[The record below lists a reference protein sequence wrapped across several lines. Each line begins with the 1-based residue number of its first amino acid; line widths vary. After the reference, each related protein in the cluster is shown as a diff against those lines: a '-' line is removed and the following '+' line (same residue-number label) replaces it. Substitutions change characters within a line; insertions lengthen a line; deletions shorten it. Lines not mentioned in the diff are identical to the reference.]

1 MKFLHKLL
9 VFTLLFVAVI
19 TQASAK
25 AFTVN
30 GVVYRITGTSVAV
43 NNLATDNNLNGIVHI
58 PEEVQYGSTT
68 YKVTGIDRLGNK
80 DIKEISLPGTI
91 INIADGAFQ
100 YCNNLQTVKLGE
112 GISYVSKQMF
122 NDCTALKYV
131 SLPNSLQ
138 NIGSLAFGGCTS
150 LKSLQLPKALESLGN
165 SAFSG
170 CKSLSNIELPKA
182 LSSLGIY
189 VFAGCESLSNIELPE
204 SLQTIGSNCFN
215 GCYKLSTIKVNPAN
229 TYFATDGKAIF
240 NKDKTVLYT
249 AIPVTSYNVPSTV
262 RELRDQAFSHQESM
276 TSITLPEGLVNIS
289 SSAFRYCS
297 KLEHLVIPSTV
308 DSIGDEAFYGCS
320 ALQQI
325 NIPQGIK
332 SLAYKV
338 LAYTGIKT
346 LDIPSSVNYIGEDA
360 FRNCESLQS
369 IKLPEGL
376 TLINDELFDGCKQLS
391 DIQIPS
397 TVTTIKKAA
406 FNDCKA
412 LKTITLPASLST
424 LEIPSNNDIS
434 IFSGCSALK
443 SILVEA
449 GNKYFESDGTALYNK
464 AKDTLICFPGGV
476 TSFVVPQSVKT
487 IGVKAFC
494 NCDSLQNIMFE
505 YGVSD
510 LVIGEYAFKYC
521 KNINKLVITSGIKE
535 AKYEAFYGAHI
546 KKLVITTTRSKSFY
560 EYYLLK
566 DNSIETICAPASDF
580 SIIRKLTSSTLI
592 PLNAI
597 YVPSDITIGSRS
609 IVFKLIKNE
618 DISGVDY
625 LPANTYPCVKI
636 GNTEIEADENGRY
649 VHAGLAP
656 EQAFTF
662 TISAKNSLGHML
674 GSTYSF
680 TKRTANYFKS
690 FTLNSGQTYVA
701 SSNIRLNI
709 DPEMEQP
716 DVCRFVYGSSYTKS
730 CDLKYNDEE
739 QSIKFTGFWP
749 STTVTL
755 KYQELKGGRITYS
768 KEYDIMTKSM
778 GLSTEYGK
786 ITPTSYTMT
795 GSRDMTHHDAEIV
808 DEGWTL
814 DRKTITQH
822 GKTLHVTGCE
832 PESYIQAEYAVMVKN
847 GSDTKLYCSSSKAMQ
862 LPALTLETVAE
873 AKATSNTVALICA
886 TTNIED
892 EEANTGFEWRRYDA
906 PDLVPSSKA
915 NCPVVDGVMTG
926 ALRNLSASTY
936 YKFRP
941 FYKAESGKTWYGEW
955 SAFGTAD
962 AYVYFDPTVRTYA
975 VVCHDENSAT
985 VSGFIIAGS
994 DDIKEQ
1000 GFEYW
1005 KRDDAYATAKHTT
1018 ATTDENTHQTV
1029 VATGQ
1034 RMSAV
1039 LQNLEPNTTYIV
1051 RAYVTTEHGTTYG
1064 EEQIFSTPYSTAI
1077 GEVELDEAYSDHLA
1091 AKVTKVGDNELQ
1103 LAICGTTRPVA
1114 IRLTALSGMQMAA
1127 TTLGSNLESPR
1138 HACLHTNRLQPGM
1151 YLLHV
1156 TDGQD
1161 AQTIR
1166 IAIK

>member
-9 VFTLLFVAVI
+9 VFALLFVGVI
-19 TQASAK
+19 TQASAE

-30 GVVYRITGTSVAV
+30 GVVYRITDTGVAV
-43 NNLATDNNLNGIVHI
+43 NNLATDNNLNGIVYV

-68 YKVTGIDRLGNK
+68 YKVTGIDYLGNK

-91 INIADGAFQ
+91 KKIADQTFMN
-100 YCNNLQTVKLGE
+100 CNNLQTVKLGE
-112 GISYVSKQMF
+112 GISYVSEEMF
-122 NDCTALKYV
+122 YNCTALQNI

-138 NIGSLAFGGCTS
+138 YISTTAFRGCTS
-150 LKSLQLPKALESLGN
+150 LKSIQLPESLD
-165 SAFSG
+165 
-170 CKSLSNIELPKA
+170 
-182 LSSLGIY
+182 SLGDY
-189 VFAGCESLSNIELPE
+189 VFLDCESLSNIVLPK
-204 SLQTIGSNCFN
+204 SLHAIGHSCFS
-215 GCYKLSTIKVNPAN
+215 GCNELSTIKVSPAN
-229 TYFATDGKAIF
+229 PYFSTDGKAIF

-249 AIPVTSYNVPSTV
+249 TIPLTSYNIPSTV
-262 RELRDQAFSHQESM
+262 RELESYAFSAQTDM
-276 TSITLPEGLVNIS
+276 TSITMPEGLTSIGR
-289 SSAFRYCS
+289 SAFSSCY
-297 KLEHLVIPSTV
+297 KLEQLVIPSTV
-308 DSIGDEAFYGCS
+308 RSIDAGAFHGCS
-320 ALQQI
+320 ALNKI

-332 SLAYKV
+332 SLADGV
-338 LAYTGIKT
+338 LSNSGIKT
-346 LDIPSSVNYIGEDA
+346 LDIPSSVNYIGERA
-360 FRNCESLQS
+360 FSKCKSLLS
-369 IKLPEGL
+369 INLPDGL
-376 TLINDELFDGCKQLS
+376 TLLNYGLFEECEQLS

-397 TVTTIKKAA
+397 TVTTIKEDA
-406 FNDCKA
+406 FNGCKA

-424 LEIPSNNDIS
+424 LENEPYSGS
-434 IFSGCSALK
+434 GIFSGCSALK

-464 AKDTLICFPGGV
+464 TKDTLICFPRGV
-476 TSFVVPQSVKT
+476 TDVVVPQSVKT
-487 IGVKAFC
+487 IGRKAFFG
-494 NCDSLQNIMFE
+494 CDSLQNIMFDD
-505 YGVSD
+505 GVSD
-510 LVIGEYAFKYC
+510 LVIEERAFEKC
-521 KNINKLVITSGIKE
+521 KNINKFVITSAIKE
-535 AKYEAFYGAHI
+535 VKYDAFKDAHI
-546 KKLVITTTRSKSFY
+546 NQLIITTTRPESFY
-560 EYYLLK
+560 RTYFL
-566 DNSIETICAPASDF
+566 SGCTIETIYAPASDL
-580 SIIRKLTSSTLI
+580 STIKNYKSSSLI
-592 PLNAI
+592 PLDAI
-597 YVPSDITIGSRS
+597 YVASDITIGSRS
-609 IVFKLIKNE
+609 IAFKLVKNE
-618 DISGVDY
+618 TPSGLDE

-636 GNTEIEADENGRY
+636 GDTEIEADENGRY
-649 VHAGLAP
+649 VHAGLVP
-656 EQAFTF
+656 ERTFTY
-662 TISAKNSLGHML
+662 TISAKDSHGNKV
-674 GSTYSF
+674 GSAYSF
-680 TKRTANYFKS
+680 TKKTASLFKS
-690 FTLNSGQTYVA
+690 FTLYSGQTYVA
-701 SSNIRLNI
+701 SSNIRLNV

-716 DVCRFVYGSSYTKS
+716 DECRFVYGPSYTKS
-730 CDLKYNDEE
+730 CDLKYSDEV
-739 QSIKFTGFWP
+739 QSIKLTGFWP

-755 KYQELKGGRITYS
+755 KYQELKGGRVTYS
-768 KEYDIMTKSM
+768 KEYYIMTEGM
-778 GLSTEYGK
+778 GLSAEFGK

-795 GSRDMTHHDAEIV
+795 GSRNKTSHDAEVV

-814 DRKTITQH
+814 DRETITRH
-822 GKTLHVTGCE
+822 GSTLHVTGCE
-832 PESYIQAEYAVMVKN
+832 PESYVNAGYAVMVKN
-847 GSDTKLYCSSSKAMQ
+847 GSETKLYYYSPSKSMQ
-862 LPALTLETVAE
+862 LPALTLETVTE

-886 TTNIED
+886 TTNIDD

-975 VVCHDENSAT
+975 AVCHDENSAT

-1005 KRDDAYATAKHTT
+1005 KRDDAYATTKHAT
-1018 ATTDENTHQTV
+1018 ATTDDNTHQTV

-1091 AKVTKVGDNELQ
+1091 AKVTKVGNNDLH
-1103 LAICGTTRPVA
+1103 LAICGTARPVA

-1127 TTLGSNLESPR
+1127 TTLESSLESTR
-1138 HACLHTNRLQPGM
+1138 HACLRTNRLQPGM

>member
-9 VFTLLFVAVI
+9 VFALLFVGVI
-19 TQASAK
+19 TQASAE

-30 GVVYRITGTSVAV
+30 GVVYRITDTGVAV
-43 NNLATDNNLNGIVHI
+43 NNLAKDNNLNGIVYV

-68 YKVTGIDRLGNK
+68 YKVTGIDYLGNR

-91 INIADGAFQ
+91 KKIANQTFMN
-100 YCNNLQTVKLGE
+100 CKNLQTVWLGE
-112 GISYVSKQMF
+112 GISYVSNEMF
-122 NDCTALKYV
+122 YNCTALQNV

-138 NIGSLAFGGCTS
+138 YIGNLAFGVCTS
-150 LKSLQLPKALESLGN
+150 LKSLQLPEALESLGDRV
-165 SAFSG
+165 FS
-170 CKSLSNIELPKA
+170 
-182 LSSLGIY
+182 
-189 VFAGCESLSNIELPE
+189 GCESLSNIELPE
-204 SLQTIGSNCFN
+204 SLHAIGPLCFY
-215 GCYKLSTIKVNPAN
+215 GCKELSTIKVNSAN
-229 TYFATDGKAIF
+229 PYLATDGKAIF

-249 AIPVTSYNVPSTV
+249 AIPLTSYNVPSTV
-262 RELRDQAFSHQESM
+262 RELKHHAFSNQKDI
-276 TSITLPEGLVNIS
+276 TSITLPEGLVNIGS
-289 SSAFRYCS
+289 NAFVFCS
-297 KLEHLVIPSTV
+297 KLEQLVIPSTV
-308 DSIGDEAFYGCS
+308 DSIGENAFYSCS

-332 SLAYKV
+332 YLADAV
-338 LAYTGIKT
+338 LSGTGIKT
-346 LDIPSSVNYIGEDA
+346 LDIPSSVNYIGESA
-360 FRNCESLQS
+360 FSNCKSLQL
-369 IKLPEGL
+369 IKLPERL
-376 TLINDELFDGCKQLS
+376 TLLNYNLFNGCEQLS

-397 TVTTIKKAA
+397 NVTTIKNNA

-412 LKTITLPASLST
+412 LKTITLPASLCTFENTSW
-424 LEIPSNNDIS
+424 SGNS

-464 AKDTLICFPGGV
+464 AKDTLICFPAGITGV
-476 TSFVVPQSVKT
+476 VVPQSVKT
-487 IGVKAFC
+487 IGEKAFC
-494 NCDSLQNIMFE
+494 GCDSLQNIMFE
-505 YGVSD
+505 DGVSD
-510 LVIGEYAFKYC
+510 LVIEEYAFENC
-521 KNINKLVITSGIKE
+521 KNINRLVITSGIKE
-535 AKYEAFYGAHI
+535 TKYGAFNDAHI
-546 KKLVITTTRSKSFY
+546 NKLVITTTHPRSFY
-560 EYYLLK
+560 EYYLLR
-566 DNSIETICAPASDF
+566 DNTIETIYAPASDI
-580 SIIRKLTSSTLI
+580 SIIKSLKSSTLI
-592 PLNAI
+592 PLDAI
-597 YVPSDITIGSRS
+597 YVASDITIGSRS
-609 IVFKLIKNE
+609 IVFKLVKNE
-618 DISGVDY
+618 ELSGLDE
-625 LPANTYPCVKI
+625 LPVNTYPCVKI
-636 GNTEIEADENGRY
+636 GNKEIEADENGRY

-656 EQAFTF
+656 DREFTY
-662 TISAKNSLGHML
+662 TISAKDSQGENV
-674 GSTYSF
+674 GSAYSF
-680 TKRTANYFKS
+680 TKETASLFKS

-701 SSNIRLNI
+701 SSNIRLNV

-716 DVCRFVYGSSYTKS
+716 DECRFVYGYSYTKS
-730 CDLKYNDEE
+730 CDLKYSDEV

-755 KYQELKGGRITYS
+755 NYQELKDGKVTYS
-768 KEYDIMTKSM
+768 KEYNIMTKDM
-778 GLSTEYGK
+778 GLSAEFGK

-795 GSRDMTHHDAEIV
+795 GSRNMTYHDAEVV

-814 DRKTITQH
+814 DLETITQH
-822 GKTLHVTGCE
+822 GSTLHVTGCE
-832 PESYIQAEYAVMVKN
+832 PESYVNAGYAVMVKN
-847 GSDTKLYCSSSKAMQ
+847 GSETKLYYYSPSKSMQ

-886 TTNIED
+886 TTNIDD

-915 NCPVVDGVMTG
+915 NSPVVDGVMTG

-975 VVCHDENSAT
+975 AVCHDENSAT

-1005 KRDDAYATAKHTT
+1005 KRDDAYATTKHAT
-1018 ATTDENTHQTV
+1018 ATTDDNTHQTV

-1091 AKVTKVGDNELQ
+1091 AKVTKVGNNDLH
-1103 LAICGTTRPVA
+1103 LAICGTARPVA
-1114 IRLTALSGMQMAA
+1114 IRLTAVSGMQMAA
-1127 TTLGSNLESPR
+1127 TTLGSSLESTR

>member
-9 VFTLLFVAVI
+9 VFALLFVGII
-19 TQASAK
+19 TQALAES
-25 AFTVN
+25 FTVN
-30 GVVYRITGTSVAV
+30 GVVYRITDTGVAV
-43 NNLATDNNLNGIVHI
+43 NNLAKDNNLNGIVYV

-68 YKVTGIDRLGNK
+68 YKVTGIDYFGNK
-80 DIKEISLPGTI
+80 DIREISLPGTI
-91 INIADGAFQ
+91 KNIAEWTFTD
-100 YCNNLQTVKLGE
+100 CKDLQTVKLGE
-112 GISYVSKQMF
+112 GISYVSDEMF
-122 NDCTALKYV
+122 YNCTALKYV

-138 NIGSLAFGGCTS
+138 NIGILAFGACTS
-150 LKSLQLPKALESLGN
+150 LKSLHLPKALESLGN
-165 SAFSG
+165 CAF
-170 CKSLSNIELPKA
+170 L
-182 LSSLGIY
+182 
-189 VFAGCESLSNIELPE
+189 GCESLSNIELPE
-204 SLQTIGSNCFN
+204 SLHAIGPLCFY
-215 GCYKLSTIKVNPAN
+215 GCKELSTIKVNPAN
-229 TYFATDGKAIF
+229 PYFSTDGKAIF

-249 AIPVTSYNVPSTV
+249 TIPLTSYNVPSTV
-262 RELRDQAFSHQESM
+262 RELKHHAFSNQKDM
-276 TSITLPEGLVNIS
+276 TSITLPEGLVNIGS
-289 SSAFRYCS
+289 NAFEFCS

-308 DSIGDEAFYGCS
+308 DSIGISAFYDCS

-332 SLAYKV
+332 YLADAV
-338 LAYTGIKT
+338 LAHTGIMKS
-346 LDIPSSVNYIGEDA
+346 DIPSSVNYIGERA
-360 FRNCESLQS
+360 FYGCKSLQS

-376 TLINDELFDGCKQLS
+376 TLLNYNLFDGCEQLS

-397 TVTTIKKAA
+397 TVTAIKNCA
-406 FNDCKA
+406 FNGCKA

-424 LEIPSNNDIS
+424 FENPSYSDNS

-464 AKDTLICFPGGV
+464 AKDTLICFPAGV
-476 TSFVVPQSVKT
+476 TSYVVPQSVKT
-487 IGVKAFC
+487 IATKAFC
-494 NCDSLQNIMFE
+494 SCDSLQNIMFE
-505 YGVSD
+505 DGVSD
-510 LVIGEYAFKYC
+510 LVIEERAFEEC
-521 KNINKLVITSGIKE
+521 KHINKLVITSGIKE
-535 AKYEAFYGAHI
+535 VKYYAFDGAHI
-546 KKLVITTTRSKSFY
+546 NKLVITTSHPKSFY
-560 EYYLLK
+560 DYYLLRG
-566 DNSIETICAPASDF
+566 NTIETIYAPASDI
-580 SIIRKLTSSTLI
+580 SIIKSLKSSTLI
-592 PLNAI
+592 PLDAI
-597 YVPSDITIGSRS
+597 YVASDITIGSRS
-609 IVFKLIKNE
+609 IVFKLVKNE
-618 DISGVDY
+618 ELSGLDE
-625 LPANTYPCVKI
+625 LPVNTYPCVKI
-636 GNTEIEADENGRY
+636 GNKKIEADENGRY
-649 VHAGLAP
+649 VHAGIAP
-656 EQAFTF
+656 EQAFTY
-662 TISAKNSLGHML
+662 TISAKDSQGNNV
-674 GSTYSF
+674 GSAYSF
-680 TKRTANYFKS
+680 TKETASLFKS

-701 SSNIRLNI
+701 SSNIRLNV

-716 DVCRFVYGSSYTKS
+716 DECRFVYGYSYTKS
-730 CDLKYNDEE
+730 CDLKYSDEV

-755 KYQELKGGRITYS
+755 NYQELKDGKVTYS
-768 KEYDIMTKSM
+768 KEYNIMTKDM
-778 GLSTEYGK
+778 GLSAEFGK

-795 GSRDMTHHDAEIV
+795 GSRNTTYHDAEVV

-822 GKTLHVTGCE
+822 GSTLHVTGCE
-832 PESYIQAEYAVMVKN
+832 PESYVNAGYAVMVKN
-847 GSDTKLYCSSSKAMQ
+847 GSETKLYYYSPSKSMQ
-862 LPALTLETVAE
+862 LPALTLETVTE

-886 TTNIED
+886 TTNIDD

-915 NCPVVDGVMTG
+915 NCPVVDGIMTG

-1005 KRDDAYATAKHTT
+1005 KRDDAYATTKHTT
-1018 ATTDENTHQTV
+1018 ATTDDNTHQTV

-1077 GEVELDEAYSDHLA
+1077 GEVELDEAYSNHLA
-1091 AKVTKVGDNELQ
+1091 AKVTKVGNNELQ
-1103 LAICGTTRPVA
+1103 LAICGTARPVA
-1114 IRLTALSGMQMAA
+1114 IRLTAVSGMQMAA
-1127 TTLGSNLESPR
+1127 TTLDSSLESTR
-1138 HACLHTNRLQPGM
+1138 HACLRTNRLQPGM

>member
-9 VFTLLFVAVI
+9 VFALLFAGVI
-19 TQASAK
+19 TQASAE

-30 GVVYRITGTSVAV
+30 GVVYRITNTGVAV
-43 NNLATDNNLNGIVHI
+43 NNLAADNNLNGIVYV

-68 YKVTGIDRLGNK
+68 YKVTGIDYLGNK

-91 INIADGAFQ
+91 KKIADRTFMN
-100 YCNNLQTVKLGE
+100 CNNLQTVKLGE
-112 GISYVSKQMF
+112 GISYVSEEMF
-122 NDCTALKYV
+122 YNCTALQNI

-138 NIGSLAFGGCTS
+138 YISTTAFRGCTS
-150 LKSLQLPKALESLGN
+150 LKSIQLPESLD
-165 SAFSG
+165 
-170 CKSLSNIELPKA
+170 
-182 LSSLGIY
+182 SLGDY
-189 VFAGCESLSNIELPE
+189 VFLDCESLSNIVLPK
-204 SLQTIGSNCFN
+204 SLHAIGHSCFS
-215 GCYKLSTIKVNPAN
+215 GCNELSTIKVSPAN
-229 TYFATDGKAIF
+229 PYFSTDGKAIF

-249 AIPVTSYNVPSTV
+249 TIPLTSYNIPSTV
-262 RELRDQAFSHQESM
+262 RELESYAFSAQTDM
-276 TSITLPEGLVNIS
+276 TSITMPEGLTSIGR
-289 SSAFRYCS
+289 SAFSSCY
-297 KLEHLVIPSTV
+297 KLEQLVIPSTV
-308 DSIGDEAFYGCS
+308 RSIDAGAFHGCS
-320 ALQQI
+320 ALNKI

-332 SLAYKV
+332 SLADGV
-338 LAYTGIKT
+338 LSNSGIKT
-346 LDIPSSVNYIGEDA
+346 LDIPSSVNYIGERA
-360 FRNCESLQS
+360 FSKCKSLLS
-369 IKLPEGL
+369 INLPDGL
-376 TLINDELFDGCKQLS
+376 TLLNYGLFEECEQLS

-397 TVTTIKKAA
+397 TVTTIKEDA
-406 FNDCKA
+406 FNGCKA

-424 LEIPSNNDIS
+424 LENEPYSGS
-434 IFSGCSALK
+434 GIFSGCSALK

-464 AKDTLICFPGGV
+464 TKDTLICFPRGV
-476 TSFVVPQSVKT
+476 TDVVVPQSVKT
-487 IGVKAFC
+487 IGRKAFFG
-494 NCDSLQNIMFE
+494 CDSLQNIMFDD
-505 YGVSD
+505 GVSD
-510 LVIGEYAFKYC
+510 LVIEERAFEKC
-521 KNINKLVITSGIKE
+521 KNINKFVITSAIKE
-535 AKYEAFYGAHI
+535 VKYDAFKDAHI
-546 KKLVITTTRSKSFY
+546 NQLIITTTRPESFY
-560 EYYLLK
+560 RTYFL
-566 DNSIETICAPASDF
+566 SGCTIETIYAPASDL
-580 SIIRKLTSSTLI
+580 STIKNYKSSSLI
-592 PLNAI
+592 PLDAI
-597 YVPSDITIGSRS
+597 YVASDITIGSRS
-609 IVFKLIKNE
+609 IAFKLVKNE
-618 DISGVDY
+618 TPSGLDE

-636 GNTEIEADENGRY
+636 GDTEIEADENGRY
-649 VHAGLAP
+649 VHAGLVP
-656 EQAFTF
+656 ERTFTY
-662 TISAKNSLGHML
+662 TISAKDSHGNKV
-674 GSTYSF
+674 GSAYSF
-680 TKRTANYFKS
+680 TKKTASLFKS
-690 FTLNSGQTYVA
+690 FTLYSGQTYVA
-701 SSNIRLNI
+701 SSNIRLNV

-716 DVCRFVYGSSYTKS
+716 DECRFVYGPSYTKS
-730 CDLKYNDEE
+730 CDLKYSDEV
-739 QSIKFTGFWP
+739 QSIKLTGFWP

-755 KYQELKGGRITYS
+755 KYQELKGGRVTYS
-768 KEYDIMTKSM
+768 KEYYIMTEGM
-778 GLSTEYGK
+778 GLSAEFGK

-795 GSRDMTHHDAEIV
+795 GSRNKTSHDAEVV

-814 DRKTITQH
+814 DRETITRH
-822 GKTLHVTGCE
+822 GSTLHVTGCE
-832 PESYIQAEYAVMVKN
+832 PESYIYAGYAVMVKN
-847 GSDTKLYCSSSKAMQ
+847 GSETKLYYYSPSKSKQ
-862 LPALTLETVAE
+862 LPALTLETVTE

-886 TTNIED
+886 TTNIDD

-975 VVCHDENSAT
+975 AVCHDENSAT

-1018 ATTDENTHQTV
+1018 ATTDDNTHQTV

-1091 AKVTKVGDNELQ
+1091 AKVTKVGDNELH
-1103 LAICGTTRPVA
+1103 LAICGTARPVA
-1114 IRLTALSGMQMAA
+1114 IRLTAVSGIQMAA
-1127 TTLGSNLESPR
+1127 TTLGSSLESTR

>member
-9 VFTLLFVAVI
+9 VFALLFVGVI
-19 TQASAK
+19 TQASAE

-30 GVVYRITGTSVAV
+30 GVVYRITDTGVAV
-43 NNLATDNNLNGIVHI
+43 NNLAKDNNLNGIVYV

-68 YKVTGIDRLGNK
+68 YKVTGIDYFGNK
-80 DIKEISLPGTI
+80 DIREISLPGTI
-91 INIADGAFQ
+91 KNIADWTFQ
-100 YCNNLQTVKLGE
+100 NCNNLQTVKLGE
-112 GISYVSKQMF
+112 GISYVSDRMF
-122 NDCTALKYV
+122 NNCTALKHV

-138 NIGSLAFGGCTS
+138 NIGSLAFGACTS

-170 CKSLSNIELPKA
+170 C
-182 LSSLGIY
+182 
-189 VFAGCESLSNIELPE
+189 ESLSNIELPE
-204 SLQTIGSNCFN
+204 SLQTIGILCFN
-215 GCYKLSTIKVNPAN
+215 GCDNLSTIKVSPAN
-229 TYFATDGKAIF
+229 PYFSTDGKAIF

-249 AIPVTSYNVPSTV
+249 AIPVTSYNIPSTV
-262 RELRDQAFSHQESM
+262 RELRYYAFSDQKDM
-276 TSITLPEGLVNIS
+276 TSITLPEGLVSIS
-289 SSAFRYCS
+289 SYAFFGCS

-308 DSIGDEAFYGCS
+308 DSISNYAFYGCS

-325 NIPQGIK
+325 NIPQSIK
-332 SLAYKV
+332 SLADRV
-338 LAYTGIKT
+338 LSYSGIKT
-346 LDIPSSVNYIGEDA
+346 LDIPSSVNYIGESA
-360 FRNCESLQS
+360 FSNCKSLQS
-369 IKLPEGL
+369 IKLPERL
-376 TLINDELFDGCKQLS
+376 TLLNYNLFDGCERLS

-397 TVTTIKKAA
+397 TVTAIEDCA
-406 FNDCKA
+406 FNGCKA
-412 LKTITLPASLST
+412 LQTITLPASLCTFENTSW
-424 LEIPSNNDIS
+424 SDNS

-449 GNKYFESDGTALYNK
+449 GNKYYESDGTALYNK
-464 AKDTLICFPGGV
+464 AKDTLVCFPAGV
-476 TSFVVPQSVKT
+476 TSYVVPQSVKT
-487 IGVKAFC
+487 IARKAFC
-494 NCDSLQNIMFE
+494 GCDSLQNIMFE
-505 YGVSD
+505 DGVSD
-510 LVIGEYAFKYC
+510 LVIEQYAFENC
-521 KNINKLVITSGIKE
+521 KNINRLVITSGIKE
-535 AKYEAFYGAHI
+535 TKYGAFNDAHI
-546 KKLVITTTRSKSFY
+546 NKLVITTTHPRSFY
-560 EYYLLK
+560 EYYLLR
-566 DNSIETICAPASDF
+566 DNTIETIYAPASDL
-580 SIIRKLTSSTLI
+580 SIIKNLKSSTLI
-592 PLNAI
+592 PLDAI
-597 YVPSDITIGSRS
+597 YVASDITIGSRS
-609 IVFKLIKNE
+609 IVFKLVKNE
-618 DISGVDY
+618 ELSGLDE
-625 LPANTYPCVKI
+625 LPVNTYPCVKI
-636 GNTEIEADENGRY
+636 GNKEIEADENGRY

-656 EQAFTF
+656 DREFTY
-662 TISAKNSLGHML
+662 TISAKDSQGENV
-674 GSTYSF
+674 GSAYSF
-680 TKRTANYFKS
+680 TKETASLFKS

-701 SSNIRLNI
+701 SSNIRLNV

-716 DVCRFVYGSSYTKS
+716 DECRFVYGYSYTKS
-730 CDLKYNDEE
+730 CDLKYSDEV

-755 KYQELKGGRITYS
+755 NYQELKDGKVTYS
-768 KEYDIMTKSM
+768 KEYNIMTKDM
-778 GLSTEYGK
+778 GLSAEFGK

-795 GSRDMTHHDAEIV
+795 GSRNKTYHDAEVV

-822 GKTLHVTGCE
+822 GSTLHVTGCE
-832 PESYIQAEYAVMVKN
+832 PESYVNAGYAVMVKN
-847 GSDTKLYCSSSKAMQ
+847 GSETKLYYYSPNNSKQ

-886 TTNIED
+886 TTNIDD

-915 NCPVVDGVMTG
+915 NCPVVDGIMTG

-1005 KRDDAYATAKHTT
+1005 KRDDAYATAKHAT
-1018 ATTDENTHQTV
+1018 ATTDDNTHQTV

-1091 AKVTKVGDNELQ
+1091 AKVTKVGDNELH
-1103 LAICGTTRPVA
+1103 LAICGTARPVA
-1114 IRLTALSGMQMAA
+1114 IRLTAVSGIQMAA
-1127 TTLGSNLESPR
+1127 TTLGSSLESTR

>member
-9 VFTLLFVAVI
+9 VFALLFAGVI

-30 GVVYRITGTSVAV
+30 GVVYRITDTGVAV
-43 NNLATDNNLNGIVHI
+43 NNLAADNDLNGIVYV

-68 YKVTGIDRLGNK
+68 YKVTGIDRFGNK
-80 DIKEISLPGTI
+80 DIREISLPGTI
-91 INIADGAFQ
+91 KNIAGQTFMN
-100 YCNNLQTVKLGE
+100 CKNLQTVWLGE
-112 GISYVSKQMF
+112 GISYVSYDMF
-122 NDCTALKYV
+122 YKCTALQNV

-138 NIGSLAFGGCTS
+138 YISATAFRECTS
-150 LKSLQLPKALESLGN
+150 LKSIQLPESLD
-165 SAFSG
+165 
-170 CKSLSNIELPKA
+170 
-182 LSSLGIY
+182 SLGDY
-189 VFAGCESLSNIELPE
+189 VFLDCESLSNIVLPK
-204 SLQTIGSNCFN
+204 SLHAIGHSCFS
-215 GCYKLSTIKVNPAN
+215 GCNELSTIKVSPAN
-229 TYFATDGKAIF
+229 PYFSTDGKAIF

-249 AIPVTSYNVPSTV
+249 AIPLTSYNVPSTV
-262 RELRDQAFSHQESM
+262 RELGYSAFSGQKDM
-276 TSITLPEGLVNIS
+276 TSITLPEGLTSIGR
-289 SSAFRYCS
+289 SAFGDCYI
-297 KLEHLVIPSTV
+297 LEQLVIPSTV
-308 DSIGDEAFYGCS
+308 KSIDADAFHGCS
-320 ALQQI
+320 ALNKI

-332 SLAYKV
+332 SLADGV
-338 LAYTGIKT
+338 LSYSGIKT
-346 LDIPSSVNYIGEDA
+346 LDIPSSVNYIGERA
-360 FRNCESLQS
+360 FSKCKSLLS
-369 IKLPEGL
+369 INLPDGL
-376 TLINDELFDGCKQLS
+376 TLLNYGLFEECEQLS

-397 TVTTIKKAA
+397 TVTTIKEDA
-406 FNDCKA
+406 FNGCKA

-424 LEIPSNNDIS
+424 LENEPYSGS
-434 IFSGCSALK
+434 GIFSGCSALK

-464 AKDTLICFPGGV
+464 TKDTLICFPRGV
-476 TSFVVPQSVKT
+476 TDVVVPQSVKT
-487 IGVKAFC
+487 IGRKAFFG
-494 NCDSLQNIMFE
+494 CDSLQNIMFDD
-505 YGVSD
+505 GVSD
-510 LVIGEYAFKYC
+510 LVIEERAFEKC
-521 KNINKLVITSGIKE
+521 KNINKFVITSAIKE
-535 AKYEAFYGAHI
+535 VKYDAFKDAHI
-546 KKLVITTTRSKSFY
+546 NQLIITTTRPESFY
-560 EYYLLK
+560 RTYFL
-566 DNSIETICAPASDF
+566 SGCTIETIYAPASDL
-580 SIIRKLTSSTLI
+580 STIKNYKSSSLI
-592 PLNAI
+592 PLDAI
-597 YVPSDITIGSRS
+597 YVASDITIGSRS

-618 DISGVDY
+618 APSGLDE

-636 GNTEIEADENGRY
+636 GDTEIEADENGRY
-649 VHAGLAP
+649 VHAGLVP
-656 EQAFTF
+656 ERTFTY
-662 TISAKNSLGHML
+662 TISAKDSHGNKV
-674 GSTYSF
+674 GSAYSF
-680 TKRTANYFKS
+680 TKKTASLFKS
-690 FTLNSGQTYVA
+690 FTLYSGQTYVA
-701 SSNIRLNI
+701 SSNIRLNV

-716 DVCRFVYGSSYTKS
+716 DECRFVYGPSYTKS
-730 CDLKYNDEE
+730 CDLKYSDEV
-739 QSIKFTGFWP
+739 QSIKLTGFWP

-755 KYQELKGGRITYS
+755 KYQELKGGRVTYS
-768 KEYDIMTKSM
+768 KEYYIMTEGM
-778 GLSTEYGK
+778 GLSAEFGK

-795 GSRDMTHHDAEIV
+795 GSRNKTSHDAEVV

-814 DRKTITQH
+814 DRETITQH
-822 GKTLHVTGCE
+822 GSTLHVTGCE
-832 PESYIQAEYAVMVKN
+832 PESYVNAGYAVMVKN
-847 GSDTKLYCSSSKAMQ
+847 GSETKLYYYSPSKSMQ

-975 VVCHDENSAT
+975 AVCHDENSAT

-1005 KRDDAYATAKHTT
+1005 KRDDAYATTKHTT
-1018 ATTDENTHQTV
+1018 ATTDDNTHQTV

-1091 AKVTKVGDNELQ
+1091 AKVTKVGNNDLH
-1103 LAICGTTRPVA
+1103 LAICGTARPVA
-1114 IRLTALSGMQMAA
+1114 IRLTAVSGIQMAA
-1127 TTLGSNLESPR
+1127 TTLGSSLESTR

>member
-9 VFTLLFVAVI
+9 VFALLFVGVI
-19 TQASAK
+19 TQASAE

-30 GVVYRITGTSVAV
+30 GVVYRITDTGVAV
-43 NNLATDNNLNGIVHI
+43 NNLAKDNNLNGIVYV

-68 YKVTGIDRLGNK
+68 YKVTGIDYLGNR

-91 INIADGAFQ
+91 KKIADRTFMN
-100 YCNNLQTVKLGE
+100 CKNLQTVKLGV
-112 GISYVSKQMF
+112 GISYVSNEMF
-122 NDCTALKYV
+122 YNCTALQNI

-138 NIGSLAFGGCTS
+138 YISTTAFRGCTS
-150 LKSLQLPKALESLGN
+150 LKSIQLPESLD
-165 SAFSG
+165 
-170 CKSLSNIELPKA
+170 
-182 LSSLGIY
+182 SLGDY
-189 VFAGCESLSNIELPE
+189 VFLDCESLSNIVLPK
-204 SLQTIGSNCFN
+204 SLHAIGHSCFS
-215 GCYKLSTIKVNPAN
+215 GCNELSTIKVSPAN
-229 TYFATDGKAIF
+229 PYFSTDGKAIF

-249 AIPVTSYNVPSTV
+249 TIPLTSYNIPSTV
-262 RELRDQAFSHQESM
+262 RELESYAFSAQTDM
-276 TSITLPEGLVNIS
+276 TSITMPEGLTSIGR
-289 SSAFRYCS
+289 SAFSSCY
-297 KLEHLVIPSTV
+297 KLEQLVIPSTV
-308 DSIGDEAFYGCS
+308 RSIDAGAFHGCS
-320 ALQQI
+320 ALNKI

-332 SLAYKV
+332 SLADGV
-338 LAYTGIKT
+338 LSNSGIKT
-346 LDIPSSVNYIGEDA
+346 LDIPSSVNYIGERA
-360 FRNCESLQS
+360 FSKCKSLLS
-369 IKLPEGL
+369 INLPDGL
-376 TLINDELFDGCKQLS
+376 TLLNYGLFEECEQLS

-397 TVTTIKKAA
+397 TVTTIKEDA
-406 FNDCKA
+406 FNGCKA

-424 LEIPSNNDIS
+424 LENEPYSGS
-434 IFSGCSALK
+434 GIFSGCSALK

-464 AKDTLICFPGGV
+464 TKDTLICFPRGV
-476 TSFVVPQSVKT
+476 TDVVVPQSVKT
-487 IGVKAFC
+487 IGRKAFFG
-494 NCDSLQNIMFE
+494 CDSLQNIMFDD
-505 YGVSD
+505 GVSD
-510 LVIGEYAFKYC
+510 LVIEERAFEKC
-521 KNINKLVITSGIKE
+521 KNINKFVITSAIKE
-535 AKYEAFYGAHI
+535 VKYDAFKDAHI
-546 KKLVITTTRSKSFY
+546 NQLIITTTRPESFY
-560 EYYLLK
+560 RTYFL
-566 DNSIETICAPASDF
+566 SGCTIETIYAPASDL
-580 SIIRKLTSSTLI
+580 STIKNYKSSSLI
-592 PLNAI
+592 PLDAI
-597 YVPSDITIGSRS
+597 YVASDITIGSRS
-609 IVFKLIKNE
+609 IAFKLVKNE
-618 DISGVDY
+618 TPSGLDE

-636 GNTEIEADENGRY
+636 GDTEIEADENGRY
-649 VHAGLAP
+649 VHAGLVP
-656 EQAFTF
+656 ERTFTY
-662 TISAKNSLGHML
+662 TISAKDSHGNKV
-674 GSTYSF
+674 GSAYSF
-680 TKRTANYFKS
+680 TKKTASLFKS
-690 FTLNSGQTYVA
+690 FTLYSGQTYVA
-701 SSNIRLNI
+701 SSNIRLNV

-716 DVCRFVYGSSYTKS
+716 DECRFVYGPSYTKS
-730 CDLKYNDEE
+730 CDLKYSDEV
-739 QSIKFTGFWP
+739 QSIKLTGFWP

-755 KYQELKGGRITYS
+755 KYQELKGGRVTYS
-768 KEYDIMTKSM
+768 KEYYIMTEGM
-778 GLSTEYGK
+778 GLSAEFGK

-795 GSRDMTHHDAEIV
+795 GSRNKTSHDAEVV

-814 DRKTITQH
+814 DRETITRH
-822 GKTLHVTGCE
+822 GSTLHVTGCE
-832 PESYIQAEYAVMVKN
+832 PESYVNAGYAVMVKN
-847 GSDTKLYCSSSKAMQ
+847 GSETKLYYYSPSKSMQ
-862 LPALTLETVAE
+862 LPALTLETVTE

-886 TTNIED
+886 TTNIDD

-975 VVCHDENSAT
+975 AVCHDENSAT

-1005 KRDDAYATAKHTT
+1005 KRDDAYATTKHAT
-1018 ATTDENTHQTV
+1018 ATTDDNTHQTV

-1091 AKVTKVGDNELQ
+1091 AKVTKVGNNDLH
-1103 LAICGTTRPVA
+1103 LAICGTARPVA

-1127 TTLGSNLESPR
+1127 TTLGSSLESTR
-1138 HACLHTNRLQPGM
+1138 HACLRTNRLQPGM

>member
-9 VFTLLFVAVI
+9 VFALLFVGVI
-19 TQASAK
+19 TQASAE

-30 GVVYRITGTSVAV
+30 GVVYRITDTGVAV
-43 NNLATDNNLNGIVHI
+43 NNLATDNNLNGIVYV

-68 YKVTGIDRLGNK
+68 YKVTGIDYFGNK
-80 DIKEISLPGTI
+80 DIREISLPGTI
-91 INIADGAFQ
+91 KNIADWTFQ
-100 YCNNLQTVKLGE
+100 NCNNLQTVKLGE
-112 GISYVSKQMF
+112 GISYVSDRMF
-122 NDCTALKYV
+122 NNCTALKHV

-138 NIGSLAFGGCTS
+138 NIGSLAFGACTS

-170 CKSLSNIELPKA
+170 C
-182 LSSLGIY
+182 
-189 VFAGCESLSNIELPE
+189 ESLSNIELPE
-204 SLQTIGSNCFN
+204 SLQTIGILCFN
-215 GCYKLSTIKVNPAN
+215 GCDNLSTIKVSPAN
-229 TYFATDGKAIF
+229 PYFSTDGKAIF

-249 AIPVTSYNVPSTV
+249 AIPVTSYNIPSTV
-262 RELRDQAFSHQESM
+262 RELRYYAFSDQKDM
-276 TSITLPEGLVNIS
+276 TSITLPEGLVSIS
-289 SSAFRYCS
+289 SYAFSGCS

-308 DSIGDEAFYGCS
+308 DSISNYAFYGCS

-325 NIPQGIK
+325 NIPQSIK
-332 SLAYKV
+332 SLADGV
-338 LAYTGIKT
+338 LSYSGIKT
-346 LDIPSSVNYIGEDA
+346 LDIPSSVNYIGESA
-360 FRNCESLQS
+360 FSNCKSLQS
-369 IKLPEGL
+369 IKLPERL
-376 TLINDELFDGCKQLS
+376 TLLNYNLFDGCERLS

-397 TVTTIKKAA
+397 TVTAIEDCA
-406 FNDCKA
+406 FNGCKA
-412 LKTITLPASLST
+412 LQTITLPASLCTFENTSW
-424 LEIPSNNDIS
+424 SDNS

-449 GNKYFESDGTALYNK
+449 GNKYYESDGTALYNK
-464 AKDTLICFPGGV
+464 AKDTLVCFPAGV
-476 TSFVVPQSVKT
+476 TSYVVPQSVKT
-487 IGVKAFC
+487 IARKAFC
-494 NCDSLQNIMFE
+494 GCDSLQNIMFE
-505 YGVSD
+505 DGVSD
-510 LVIGEYAFKYC
+510 LVIEQYAFENC
-521 KNINKLVITSGIKE
+521 KNINRLVITSGIKE
-535 AKYEAFYGAHI
+535 TKYGAFNDAHI
-546 KKLVITTTRSKSFY
+546 NKLVITTTHPRSFY
-560 EYYLLK
+560 EYYLLR
-566 DNSIETICAPASDF
+566 DNTIETIYAPASDL
-580 SIIRKLTSSTLI
+580 SIIKNLKSSTLI
-592 PLNAI
+592 PLDAI
-597 YVPSDITIGSRS
+597 YVASDITIGSRS
-609 IVFKLIKNE
+609 IVFKLVKNE
-618 DISGVDY
+618 ELSGLDE
-625 LPANTYPCVKI
+625 LPVNTYPCVKI
-636 GNTEIEADENGRY
+636 GNKEIEADENGRY

-656 EQAFTF
+656 DREFTY
-662 TISAKNSLGHML
+662 TISAKDSQGENV
-674 GSTYSF
+674 GSAYSF
-680 TKRTANYFKS
+680 TKETASLFKS

-701 SSNIRLNI
+701 SSNIRLNV

-716 DVCRFVYGSSYTKS
+716 DECRFVYGYSYTKS
-730 CDLKYNDEE
+730 CDLKYSDEV

-755 KYQELKGGRITYS
+755 NYQELKDGKVTYS
-768 KEYDIMTKSM
+768 KEYNIMTKDM
-778 GLSTEYGK
+778 GLSAEFGK

-795 GSRDMTHHDAEIV
+795 GSRNKTYHDAEVV

-822 GKTLHVTGCE
+822 GSTLHVTGCE
-832 PESYIQAEYAVMVKN
+832 PESYVNAGYAVMVKN
-847 GSDTKLYCSSSKAMQ
+847 GSETKLYYYSPNNSKQ

-886 TTNIED
+886 TTNIDD

-915 NCPVVDGVMTG
+915 NCPVVDGIMTG

-1005 KRDDAYATAKHTT
+1005 KRDDAYATAKHAT
-1018 ATTDENTHQTV
+1018 ATTDDNTHQTV

-1091 AKVTKVGDNELQ
+1091 AKVTKVGDNELH
-1103 LAICGTTRPVA
+1103 LAICGTARPVA
-1114 IRLTALSGMQMAA
+1114 IRLTAVSGIQMAA
-1127 TTLGSNLESPR
+1127 TTLGSSLESTR

>member
-1 MKFLHKLL
+1 M
-9 VFTLLFVAVI
+9 
-19 TQASAK
+19 
-25 AFTVN
+25 
-30 GVVYRITGTSVAV
+30 G
-43 NNLATDNNLNGIVHI
+43 
-58 PEEVQYGSTT
+58 
-68 YKVTGIDRLGNK
+68 
-80 DIKEISLPGTI
+80 
-91 INIADGAFQ
+91 DGAF
-100 YCNNLQTVKLGE
+100 
-112 GISYVSKQMF
+112 S
-122 NDCTALKYV
+122 
-131 SLPNSLQ
+131 
-138 NIGSLAFGGCTS
+138 
-150 LKSLQLPKALESLGN
+150 
-165 SAFSG
+165 
-170 CKSLSNIELPKA
+170 
-182 LSSLGIY
+182 
-189 VFAGCESLSNIELPE
+189 GCESLSNIELPE
-204 SLQTIGSNCFN
+204 SLQTISTLCFY

-229 TYFATDGKAIF
+229 TYLATDGKAIF

-262 RELRDQAFSHQESM
+262 RELRYYAFSNQKDM

-289 SSAFRYCS
+289 SYAFEFCS

-308 DSIGDEAFYGCS
+308 DSIGISAFYDCS

-332 SLAYKV
+332 YLDDAV
-338 LAYTGIKT
+338 LAHTGIMK
-346 LDIPSSVNYIGEDA
+346 LDIPSSVNYIGERA
-360 FRNCESLQS
+360 FYGCKSLQS

-376 TLINDELFDGCKQLS
+376 TLLNYNLFDGCEQLS

-397 TVTTIKKAA
+397 TVTAIKNYA
-406 FNDCKA
+406 FNGCKA

-424 LEIPSNNDIS
+424 FENPSYSGNS

-464 AKDTLICFPGGV
+464 AKDTLICFPAGV
-476 TSFVVPQSVKT
+476 TSYVVPQSVKT
-487 IGVKAFC
+487 IATKAFC
-494 NCDSLQNIMFE
+494 GCDSLQNIMFDD
-505 YGVSD
+505 GVSD
-510 LVIGEYAFKYC
+510 LVIEERAFEEC
-521 KNINKLVITSGIKE
+521 KHINKLVITSGIKE
-535 AKYEAFYGAHI
+535 VKYYAFDGAHI
-546 KKLVITTTRSKSFY
+546 NKLVITTSHPKSFY
-560 EYYLLK
+560 DYYLLRG
-566 DNSIETICAPASDF
+566 NTIETIYAPASDI
-580 SIIRKLTSSTLI
+580 SIIKSLKSSTLI
-592 PLNAI
+592 PLDAI
-597 YVPSDITIGSRS
+597 YVASDITIGSRS
-609 IVFKLIKNE
+609 IVFKLVKNE
-618 DISGVDY
+618 ELSGLDE
-625 LPANTYPCVKI
+625 LPVNTYPCVKI
-636 GNTEIEADENGRY
+636 GNKEIEADENGRY
-649 VHAGLAP
+649 VHAGIAP
-656 EQAFTF
+656 EQAFTY
-662 TISAKNSLGHML
+662 TISAKDSQGNKV
-674 GSTYSF
+674 GSAYSF
-680 TKRTANYFKS
+680 TKKTASLFKS
-690 FTLNSGQTYVA
+690 FTLYSGQTYVA
-701 SSNIRLNI
+701 SSNICLNV

-716 DVCRFVYGSSYTKS
+716 DECRFVYSYSKS
-730 CDLKYNDEE
+730 CNLKYSDEV
-739 QSIKFTGFWP
+739 QSIKLTGFWP

-755 KYQELKGGRITYS
+755 NYQELKGGRVTFS
-768 KEYDIMTKSM
+768 KEYNIMTEGM
-778 GLSTEYGK
+778 GLSAEFGK

-795 GSRDMTHHDAEIV
+795 GSRKMTYHDAEVV

-822 GKTLHVTGCE
+822 GSTLHVTGCE
-832 PESYIQAEYAVMVKN
+832 PESYVNAGYAVMVKN
-847 GSDTKLYCSSSKAMQ
+847 GSETKLYYYSPSKSMQ
-862 LPALTLETVAE
+862 LPALTLETVTE

-886 TTNIED
+886 TTNIDD

-915 NCPVVDGVMTG
+915 NCPVVDGIMTG

-1018 ATTDENTHQTV
+1018 ATTDDNTHQTV

-1039 LQNLEPNTTYIV
+1039 LQNLEPSTTYIV

-1091 AKVTKVGDNELQ
+1091 AKVTKVGNNELQ
-1103 LAICGTTRPVA
+1103 LAICGTARPVA
-1114 IRLTALSGMQMAA
+1114 IRLTAVSGMQMAA
-1127 TTLGSNLESPR
+1127 TTLDSSLESTR
-1138 HACLHTNRLQPGM
+1138 HACLRTNRLQPGM

>member
-9 VFTLLFVAVI
+9 VFALLFVGVI
-19 TQASAK
+19 TQASAES
-25 AFTVN
+25 FTVN
-30 GVVYRITGTSVAV
+30 GVVYRITDTGVAV
-43 NNLATDNNLNGIVHI
+43 NNLAIDNDLNGIVYV

-68 YKVTGIDRLGNK
+68 YKVTGIDQFRNK
-80 DIKEISLPGTI
+80 EIREISLPGTI
-91 INIADGAFQ
+91 EKITNGTFVN
-100 YCNNLQTVKLGE
+100 CKNLQTVKLGV
-112 GISYVSKQMF
+112 GISYVSNEMF
-122 NDCTALKYV
+122 YNCTALQNI

-138 NIGSLAFGGCTS
+138 YISTTAFRGCTS
-150 LKSLQLPKALESLGN
+150 LKSIQLPESLD
-165 SAFSG
+165 
-170 CKSLSNIELPKA
+170 
-182 LSSLGIY
+182 SLGDY
-189 VFAGCESLSNIELPE
+189 VFLDCESLSNIVLPK
-204 SLQTIGSNCFN
+204 SLHAIGHSCFS
-215 GCYKLSTIKVNPAN
+215 GCNELSTIKVSPAN
-229 TYFATDGKAIF
+229 PYFSTDGKAIF

-249 AIPVTSYNVPSTV
+249 TIPLTSYNIPSTV
-262 RELRDQAFSHQESM
+262 RELRYYAFSNQESM

-332 SLAYKV
+332 SLAYEV

-346 LDIPSSVNYIGEDA
+346 LDIPSSVNYIGEKA

-376 TLINDELFDGCKQLS
+376 TLLNDELFDGCKQLS

-412 LKTITLPASLST
+412 LKTITLPASLNT
-424 LEIPSNNDIS
+424 FEIPSNNDIS

-449 GNKYFESDGTALYNK
+449 NNKYFESDGTALYNK

-505 YGVSD
+505 DGVSD

-535 AKYEAFYGAHI
+535 AKYEAFYKAHI
-546 KKLVITTTRSKSFY
+546 KKLVITTTHPKSFY

-566 DNSIETICAPASDF
+566 DNSIETIYAPVSDL

-618 DISGVDY
+618 ELSGLDD
-625 LPANTYPCVKI
+625 LPANTYPCVNKT
-636 GNTEIEADENGRY
+636 NTEIEADENGRY
-649 VHAGLAP
+649 VHAGLDP
-656 EQAFTF
+656 GQAFTF
-662 TISAKNSLGHML
+662 TISAKNSLGNMVA
-674 GSTYSF
+674 YSF

-701 SSNIRLNI
+701 SSDIRLNV

-716 DVCRFVYGSSYTKS
+716 DVCRFVYGPSYTKS

-739 QSIKFTGFWP
+739 QSIKLTGFWP

-755 KYQELKGGRITYS
+755 KYQELKGGRVTYS

-778 GLSTEYGK
+778 GLSAEYGK
-786 ITPTSYTMT
+786 ITPTTYTMT

-847 GSDTKLYCSSSKAMQ
+847 GRDTKLYCSSSKSMQ

-886 TTNIED
+886 TTNIEG

-975 VVCHDENSAT
+975 AVCHDENSAT

-1005 KRDDAYATAKHTT
+1005 KRNDAYATAKHAT
-1018 ATTDENTHQTV
+1018 ATTDDNTHQTV

-1091 AKVTKVGDNELQ
+1091 AKVTKVGDNDLQ
-1103 LAICGTTRPVA
+1103 LAICGTARPVA

-1127 TTLGSNLESPR
+1127 TTLESSLESTR
-1138 HACLHTNRLQPGM
+1138 HACLRTNRLQPGM

>member
-9 VFTLLFVAVI
+9 VFALLFVGVI
-19 TQASAK
+19 TQASAE

-30 GVVYRITGTSVAV
+30 GVVYRITDTGVAV
-43 NNLATDNNLNGIVHI
+43 NNLAKDNNLNGIVYV

-68 YKVTGIDRLGNK
+68 YKVTGIDYLGNR
-80 DIKEISLPGTI
+80 DIKDISLPGTI
-91 INIADGAFQ
+91 KKIANETFRN
-100 YCNNLQTVKLGE
+100 CKNLQTVWLGE
-112 GISYVSKQMF
+112 GISYVSNEMF
-122 NDCTALKYV
+122 YNCTALQNV

-138 NIGSLAFGGCTS
+138 YIGNLAFWGCTS
-150 LKSLQLPKALESLGN
+150 LKSIQLPESLD
-165 SAFSG
+165 
-170 CKSLSNIELPKA
+170 
-182 LSSLGIY
+182 SLGDY
-189 VFAGCESLSNIELPE
+189 VFLDCESLSNIVLPK
-204 SLQTIGSNCFN
+204 SLHAIGHSCFS
-215 GCYKLSTIKVNPAN
+215 GCNELSTIKVSPAN
-229 TYFATDGKAIF
+229 PYFSTDGKAIF

-249 AIPVTSYNVPSTV
+249 AIPLTSYNVPSTV
-262 RELRDQAFSHQESM
+262 RELGYSAFSGQKDM
-276 TSITLPEGLVNIS
+276 TSITLPEGLTSIGR
-289 SSAFRYCS
+289 SAFGGCYI
-297 KLEHLVIPSTV
+297 LEQLVIPSTV
-308 DSIGDEAFYGCS
+308 KSIDADAFHGCS
-320 ALQQI
+320 ALNKI
-325 NIPQGIK
+325 NIPQGIR
-332 SLAYKV
+332 SLADGV
-338 LAYTGIKT
+338 LSYSGIKT
-346 LDIPSSVNYIGEDA
+346 LDIPSSVNYIGEEA
-360 FRNCESLQS
+360 FHNCESLQS

-376 TLINDELFDGCKQLS
+376 TLLNYKLFDGCKQLS

-397 TVTTIKKAA
+397 TVTTIKEDA

-424 LEIPSNNDIS
+424 LENEPYSS
-434 IFSGCSALK
+434 GGIFSGCSALK
-443 SILVEA
+443 SILIEA

-464 AKDTLICFPGGV
+464 AKDTLICFPRGV
-476 TSFVVPQSVKT
+476 TDVVVPQSVKT
-487 IGVKAFC
+487 IGKKAFFG
-494 NCDSLQNIMFE
+494 CDSLQNILFDD
-505 YGVSD
+505 GVSD
-510 LVIGEYAFKYC
+510 LVIEERAFEEC
-521 KNINKLVITSGIKE
+521 KNINKLVLTSGIKE
-535 AKYEAFYGAHI
+535 VNYGAFDDAHI
-546 KKLVITTTRSKSFY
+546 NQLVITTTHPRSFY
-560 EYYLLK
+560 GGIPWGG
-566 DNSIETICAPASDF
+566 NIETIYAPASDL
-580 SIIRKLTSSTLI
+580 STIKSYTSSSLI
-592 PLNAI
+592 PLDAI
-597 YVPSDITIGSRS
+597 YVASDITIGSRS
-609 IVFKLIKNE
+609 IAFKLVKNE
-618 DISGVDY
+618 APSGLDE

-636 GNTEIEADENGRY
+636 GDTEIEADENGRY
-649 VHAGLAP
+649 VHAGLVP
-656 EQAFTF
+656 ERTFTY
-662 TISAKNSLGHML
+662 TISAKDSHGNKV
-674 GSTYSF
+674 GSAYSF
-680 TKRTANYFKS
+680 TKKTASLFKS
-690 FTLNSGQTYVA
+690 FTLYSGQTYVA
-701 SSNIRLNI
+701 SSNIRLNV

-716 DVCRFVYGSSYTKS
+716 DECRFVYGPSYTKS
-730 CDLKYNDEE
+730 CDLKYSDEV
-739 QSIKFTGFWP
+739 QSIKLTGFWP

-755 KYQELKGGRITYS
+755 NYQELKDGRVTYS
-768 KEYDIMTKSM
+768 KEYNIMTEGM
-778 GLSTEYGK
+778 GLSAEFGK

-795 GSRDMTHHDAEIV
+795 GSRNKTSHDAEVV

-814 DRKTITQH
+814 DRETITRH
-822 GKTLHVTGCE
+822 GSTLHVTGCE
-832 PESYIQAEYAVMVKN
+832 PESYIYAGYAVMVKN
-847 GSDTKLYCSSSKAMQ
+847 GSETKLYYYSPSKSKQ
-862 LPALTLETVAE
+862 LPALTLETVTE

-886 TTNIED
+886 TTNIDD

-975 VVCHDENSAT
+975 AVCHDENSAT

-1018 ATTDENTHQTV
+1018 ATTDDNTHQTV

-1091 AKVTKVGDNELQ
+1091 AKVTKVGNNDLQ
-1103 LAICGTTRPVA
+1103 LAICGTARPVA
-1114 IRLTALSGMQMAA
+1114 IRLTAVSGIQMAA
-1127 TTLGSNLESPR
+1127 TTLGSSLESTR

>member
-9 VFTLLFVAVI
+9 VFALLFVGVI
-19 TQASAK
+19 TQASAES
-25 AFTVN
+25 FTVN
-30 GVVYRITGTSVAV
+30 GVVYRITDTGVAV
-43 NNLATDNNLNGIVHI
+43 NNLAIDNDLNGIVYV

-68 YKVTGIDRLGNK
+68 YKVTGIDYFGNK

-91 INIADGAFQ
+91 KNIAEWTFTD
-100 YCNNLQTVKLGE
+100 CKNLQTVKLGE
-112 GISYVSKQMF
+112 GISYVSDEMF
-122 NDCTALKYV
+122 CDCTALQNV

-138 NIGSLAFGGCTS
+138 NIGVLAFKGCTS

-165 SAFSG
+165 GAFSD
-170 CKSLSNIELPKA
+170 
-182 LSSLGIY
+182 
-189 VFAGCESLSNIELPE
+189 CESLSNIELPE
-204 SLQTIGSNCFN
+204 SLQTIGFRCFN
-215 GCYKLSTIKVNPAN
+215 GCDKLSTIKVSPAN
-229 TYFATDGKAIF
+229 PYLSTDGKAIF

-249 AIPVTSYNVPSTV
+249 AIPLTSYNVPSTV
-262 RELRDQAFSHQESM
+262 RELGYSAFSGQKDM
-276 TSITLPEGLVNIS
+276 TSITLPEGLTSIGR
-289 SSAFRYCS
+289 SAFGDCYI
-297 KLEHLVIPSTV
+297 LEQLVIPSTV
-308 DSIGDEAFYGCS
+308 KSIDADAFHGCS
-320 ALQQI
+320 ALNKI

-332 SLAYKV
+332 SLADGV
-338 LAYTGIKT
+338 LSYSGIKT
-346 LDIPSSVNYIGEDA
+346 LDIPSSVNYIGEKA

-376 TLINDELFDGCKQLS
+376 TLLNDELFDGCKQLS

-412 LKTITLPASLST
+412 LKTITLPASLNT
-424 LEIPSNNDIS
+424 FEIPSNNDIS

-449 GNKYFESDGTALYNK
+449 NNKYFESDGTALYNK

-505 YGVSD
+505 DGVSD

-535 AKYEAFYGAHI
+535 AKYEAFYKAHI
-546 KKLVITTTRSKSFY
+546 KKLVITTTHPKSFY

-566 DNSIETICAPASDF
+566 DNSIETIYAPVSDL

-618 DISGVDY
+618 ELSGLDD

-649 VHAGLAP
+649 VHAGLDP
-656 EQAFTF
+656 GQAFTF
-662 TISAKNSLGHML
+662 TISAKNSLGNMV
-674 GSTYSF
+674 GSAYSF

-701 SSNIRLNI
+701 SSDIRLNV

-716 DVCRFVYGSSYTKS
+716 DVCRFVYGPSYTKS

-739 QSIKFTGFWP
+739 QSIKLTGFWP

-755 KYQELKGGRITYS
+755 KYQELKGGRVTYS

-786 ITPTSYTMT
+786 ITPTTYTMT

-847 GSDTKLYCSSSKAMQ
+847 GRDTKLYCSSSKSMQ

-886 TTNIED
+886 TTNIEG

-975 VVCHDENSAT
+975 AVCHDENSAT

-1018 ATTDENTHQTV
+1018 ATTDDNTHQTV

-1091 AKVTKVGDNELQ
+1091 AKVTKVDNNDLH
-1103 LAICGTTRPVA
+1103 LAICGTARPVA
-1114 IRLTALSGMQMAA
+1114 IRLTAVSGIQMAA
-1127 TTLGSNLESPR
+1127 TTLGSSLESTR

>member
-9 VFTLLFVAVI
+9 VFALLFVGVI
-19 TQASAK
+19 TQASAES
-25 AFTVN
+25 FTVN
-30 GVVYRITGTSVAV
+30 GVVYRITDTGVAV
-43 NNLATDNNLNGIVHI
+43 NNLAIDNDLNGIVYV

-68 YKVTGIDRLGNK
+68 YKVTGIDYLGNK

-91 INIADGAFQ
+91 KKIADRTFMN
-100 YCNNLQTVKLGE
+100 CNNLQTVKLGE
-112 GISYVSKQMF
+112 GISYVSEEMF
-122 NDCTALKYV
+122 YNCTALKYV

-138 NIGSLAFGGCTS
+138 NIGRHAFSVCKS
-150 LKSLQLPKALESLGN
+150 LKALQLPKALDSLGDG
-165 SAFSG
+165 AFS
-170 CKSLSNIELPKA
+170 
-182 LSSLGIY
+182 
-189 VFAGCESLSNIELPE
+189 GCESLSNIELPE
-204 SLQTIGSNCFN
+204 SLHAIGPLCFF
-215 GCYKLSTIKVNPAN
+215 GCKELSTIKVNSAN
-229 TYFATDGKAIF
+229 PYLATDGKAIF

-249 AIPVTSYNVPSTV
+249 TIPLTSYNVPSTV
-262 RELRDQAFSHQESM
+262 RELKHHAFSNQKDM
-276 TSITLPEGLVNIS
+276 TSITLPEGLVNIGRE
-289 SSAFRYCS
+289 AFEFCS
-297 KLEHLVIPSTV
+297 KLEQLVIPSTV
-308 DSIGDEAFYGCS
+308 DSIGMYAFHDCS

-325 NIPQGIK
+325 NIPQSIK
-332 SLAYKV
+332 YLAEAV
-338 LAYTGIKT
+338 LSGTGIKT
-346 LDIPSSVNYIGEDA
+346 LDIPSSVNYIGGSA
-360 FRNCESLQS
+360 FSNCKSLQS

-376 TLINDELFDGCKQLS
+376 TLLNYCLFEGCEQLS

-397 TVTTIKKAA
+397 TVTAIEGCA
-406 FNDCKA
+406 FNGCKA
-412 LKTITLPASLST
+412 LKTITLPASLCTFENTWS
-424 LEIPSNNDIS
+424 SNS

-449 GNKYFESDGTALYNK
+449 GNKYYESDGTALYNK
-464 AKDTLICFPGGV
+464 AKDTLVCFPAGV
-476 TSFVVPQSVKT
+476 TSYVVPQSVKT
-487 IGVKAFC
+487 IARKAFC
-494 NCDSLQNIMFE
+494 GCDSLQNIMFE
-505 YGVSD
+505 DGVSD
-510 LVIGEYAFKYC
+510 LVIEQYAFENC
-521 KNINKLVITSGIKE
+521 KNINRLVITSGIKE
-535 AKYEAFYGAHI
+535 TKYGAFNDAHI
-546 KKLVITTTRSKSFY
+546 NKLVITTTHPRSFY
-560 EYYLLK
+560 EYYLLR
-566 DNSIETICAPASDF
+566 DNTIETIYAPASDL
-580 SIIRKLTSSTLI
+580 SIIKNLKSSTLI
-592 PLNAI
+592 PLDAI
-597 YVPSDITIGSRS
+597 YVASDITIGSRS
-609 IVFKLIKNE
+609 IVFKLVKNE
-618 DISGVDY
+618 ELSGLDE
-625 LPANTYPCVKI
+625 LPVNTYPCVKI
-636 GNTEIEADENGRY
+636 GNKEIEADENGRY

-656 EQAFTF
+656 DREFTY
-662 TISAKNSLGHML
+662 TISAKDSQGENV
-674 GSTYSF
+674 GSAYSF
-680 TKRTANYFKS
+680 TKETASLFKS

-716 DVCRFVYGSSYTKS
+716 DVCRFVYGYSYTKS
-730 CDLKYNDEE
+730 CDLKYSDEV

-755 KYQELKGGRITYS
+755 NYQELKDGKVTYS
-768 KEYDIMTKSM
+768 KEYNITTKDM
-778 GLSTEYGK
+778 GLSAEFGK

-795 GSRDMTHHDAEIV
+795 GSRNKTYHDAEVV

-847 GSDTKLYCSSSKAMQ
+847 GRDTKLYCSSSKSMQ
-862 LPALTLETVAE
+862 LPALTLETVTE

-886 TTNIED
+886 TTNIDD

-975 VVCHDENSAT
+975 AVCHDENSAT

-1018 ATTDENTHQTV
+1018 ATTDDNTHQIV

-1039 LQNLEPNTTYIV
+1039 LQNLEPSTTYIV

-1091 AKVTKVGDNELQ
+1091 AKVTKVGNNDLH
-1103 LAICGTTRPVA
+1103 LAICGTARPVA

-1127 TTLGSNLESPR
+1127 TTLESSLESTR
-1138 HACLHTNRLQPGM
+1138 HACLRTNRLQPGM

>member
-9 VFTLLFVAVI
+9 VFALLFVGVI
-19 TQASAK
+19 TQASAES
-25 AFTVN
+25 FTVN
-30 GVVYRITGTSVAV
+30 GVVYRITDTGVAV
-43 NNLATDNNLNGIVHI
+43 NNLAIDNDLNGIVYV

-68 YKVTGIDRLGNK
+68 YKVTGIDYLGNR

-91 INIADGAFQ
+91 KKIADRTFMN
-100 YCNNLQTVKLGE
+100 CKNLQTVKLGV
-112 GISYVSKQMF
+112 GISYVSNEMF
-122 NDCTALKYV
+122 YNCTALQNI

-138 NIGSLAFGGCTS
+138 YISTTAFRGCTS
-150 LKSLQLPKALESLGN
+150 LKSIQLPESLD
-165 SAFSG
+165 
-170 CKSLSNIELPKA
+170 
-182 LSSLGIY
+182 SLGDY
-189 VFAGCESLSNIELPE
+189 VFLDCESLSNIVLPK
-204 SLQTIGSNCFN
+204 SLHAIGHSCFS
-215 GCYKLSTIKVNPAN
+215 GCNELSTIKVSPAN
-229 TYFATDGKAIF
+229 PYFSTDGKAIF

-249 AIPVTSYNVPSTV
+249 TIPLTSYNIPSTV
-262 RELRDQAFSHQESM
+262 RELESYAFSAQTDM
-276 TSITLPEGLVNIS
+276 TSITMPEGLTSIGR
-289 SSAFRYCS
+289 SAFSSCY
-297 KLEHLVIPSTV
+297 KLEQLVIPSTV
-308 DSIGDEAFYGCS
+308 RSIDAGAFHGCS
-320 ALQQI
+320 ALNKI

-332 SLAYKV
+332 SLADGV
-338 LAYTGIKT
+338 LSNSGIKT
-346 LDIPSSVNYIGEDA
+346 LDIPSSVNYIGERA
-360 FRNCESLQS
+360 FSKCKSLLS
-369 IKLPEGL
+369 INLPDGL
-376 TLINDELFDGCKQLS
+376 TLLNYGLFEECEQLS

-397 TVTTIKKAA
+397 TVTTIKEDA
-406 FNDCKA
+406 FNGCKA

-424 LEIPSNNDIS
+424 LENEPYSGS
-434 IFSGCSALK
+434 GIFSGCSALK

-464 AKDTLICFPGGV
+464 TKDTLICFPRGV
-476 TSFVVPQSVKT
+476 TDVVVPQSVKT
-487 IGVKAFC
+487 IGRKAFFG
-494 NCDSLQNIMFE
+494 CDSLQNIMFDD
-505 YGVSD
+505 GVSD
-510 LVIGEYAFKYC
+510 LVIEERAFEKC
-521 KNINKLVITSGIKE
+521 KNINKFVITSAIKE
-535 AKYEAFYGAHI
+535 VKYDAFKDAHI
-546 KKLVITTTRSKSFY
+546 NQLIITTTRPESFY
-560 EYYLLK
+560 RTYFL
-566 DNSIETICAPASDF
+566 SGCTIETIYAPASDL
-580 SIIRKLTSSTLI
+580 STIKNYKSSSLI
-592 PLNAI
+592 PLDAI
-597 YVPSDITIGSRS
+597 YVASDITIGSRS
-609 IVFKLIKNE
+609 IAFKLVKNE
-618 DISGVDY
+618 TPSGLDE

-636 GNTEIEADENGRY
+636 GDTEIEADENGRY
-649 VHAGLAP
+649 VHAGLVP
-656 EQAFTF
+656 ERTFTY
-662 TISAKNSLGHML
+662 TISAKDSHGNKV
-674 GSTYSF
+674 GSAYSF
-680 TKRTANYFKS
+680 TKKTASLFKS
-690 FTLNSGQTYVA
+690 FTLYSGQTYVA
-701 SSNIRLNI
+701 SSNIRLNV

-716 DVCRFVYGSSYTKS
+716 DECRFVYGPSYTKS
-730 CDLKYNDEE
+730 CDLKYSDEV
-739 QSIKFTGFWP
+739 QSIKLTGFWP

-755 KYQELKGGRITYS
+755 KYQELKGGRVTYS
-768 KEYDIMTKSM
+768 KEYYIMTEGM
-778 GLSTEYGK
+778 GLSAEFGK

-795 GSRDMTHHDAEIV
+795 GSRNKTSHDAEVV

-814 DRKTITQH
+814 DRETITRH
-822 GKTLHVTGCE
+822 GSTLHVTGCE
-832 PESYIQAEYAVMVKN
+832 PESYVNAGYAVMVKN
-847 GSDTKLYCSSSKAMQ
+847 GSETKLYYYSPSKSMQ
-862 LPALTLETVAE
+862 LPALTLETVTE

-886 TTNIED
+886 TTNIDD

-915 NCPVVDGVMTG
+915 NCPVVDDVMTG

-975 VVCHDENSAT
+975 AVCHDENSAT

-1005 KRDDAYATAKHTT
+1005 KRDDAYATTKHAT
-1018 ATTDENTHQTV
+1018 ATTDDNTHQTV

-1091 AKVTKVGDNELQ
+1091 AKVTKVGNNDLH
-1103 LAICGTTRPVA
+1103 LAICGTARPVA
-1114 IRLTALSGMQMAA
+1114 IRLTAVGGMQMAA
-1127 TTLGSNLESPR
+1127 TTLGSSLESTR

>member
-1 MKFLHKLL
+1 M
-9 VFTLLFVAVI
+9 
-19 TQASAK
+19 
-25 AFTVN
+25 N
-30 GVVYRITGTSVAV
+30 GVVYRITDTGVAV
-43 NNLATDNNLNGIVHI
+43 NNLATDNNLNGIVYV

-68 YKVTGIDRLGNK
+68 YKVTGIDYLGNK

-91 INIADGAFQ
+91 KKIADRTFMN
-100 YCNNLQTVKLGE
+100 CNNLQTVKLGE
-112 GISYVSKQMF
+112 GISYVSEEMF
-122 NDCTALKYV
+122 YNCTALKYV

-138 NIGSLAFGGCTS
+138 NIGRLAFGVCKS
-150 LKSLQLPKALESLGN
+150 LKALQLPKALDSLGDG
-165 SAFSG
+165 AFS
-170 CKSLSNIELPKA
+170 
-182 LSSLGIY
+182 
-189 VFAGCESLSNIELPE
+189 GCESLSNIELPE
-204 SLQTIGSNCFN
+204 SLQTIGTLCFY

-229 TYFATDGKAIF
+229 TYLATDGKAIF

-262 RELRDQAFSHQESM
+262 RELRYYAFSNQKDM

-289 SSAFRYCS
+289 SYAFEFCS

-308 DSIGDEAFYGCS
+308 DSIGENAFYSCS
-320 ALQQI
+320 ALEQI

-332 SLAYKV
+332 SLANEV
-338 LAYTGIKT
+338 LAHTGIKT
-346 LDIPSSVNYIGEDA
+346 LDIPSSVNYIGEKA

-376 TLINDELFDGCKQLS
+376 TLLNDELFDGCKQLS

-424 LEIPSNNDIS
+424 FENSSWSDNS

-443 SILVEA
+443 SIMVEA

-464 AKDTLICFPGGV
+464 AKDTLICFPAGV
-476 TSFVVPQSVKT
+476 TSVVVPQSVKT

-494 NCDSLQNIMFE
+494 SCDSLQNIMFE
-505 YGVSD
+505 DGVSD
-510 LVIGEYAFKYC
+510 LVIEQYAFENC

-535 AKYEAFYGAHI
+535 AKYLAFDEAHI
-546 KKLVITTTRSKSFY
+546 KKLVITTTHSKSFY
-560 EYYLLK
+560 DYYLLRG
-566 DNSIETICAPASDF
+566 NTIETIYAPASDI
-580 SIIRKLTSSTLI
+580 SIIKSLKSSTLI
-592 PLNAI
+592 PLDAI
-597 YVPSDITIGSRS
+597 YVASDITIGSRS
-609 IVFKLIKNE
+609 IVFKLVQNE
-618 DISGVDY
+618 ELSRLDD

-636 GNTEIEADENGRY
+636 GNKEIEADENGRY

-656 EQAFTF
+656 NRAFTY
-662 TISAKNSLGHML
+662 TISAKDSQGENV
-674 GSTYSF
+674 GSAYSF
-680 TKRTANYFKS
+680 TKETASLFKS

-716 DVCRFVYGSSYTKS
+716 DVCRFVYGYSYTKS
-730 CDLKYNDEE
+730 CDLKYSDEV

-755 KYQELKGGRITYS
+755 NYQELKDGKVTYS
-768 KEYDIMTKSM
+768 KEYNITTKDM
-778 GLSTEYGK
+778 GLSAEFGK

-795 GSRDMTHHDAEIV
+795 GSRNKTYHDAEVV

-822 GKTLHVTGCE
+822 GSTLHVTGCE
-832 PESYIQAEYAVMVKN
+832 PESYVNAGYAVMVKN
-847 GSDTKLYCSSSKAMQ
+847 GSETKLYYYSPSQSMQ

-886 TTNIED
+886 TTNIDD
-892 EEANTGFEWRRYDA
+892 EETNTGFEWRRYDA

-975 VVCHDENSAT
+975 AVCHDENSAT

-1018 ATTDENTHQTV
+1018 ATTDDNTHQTV
-1029 VATGQ
+1029 MATGQ

-1091 AKVTKVGDNELQ
+1091 AKVTKVGNNDLH
-1103 LAICGTTRPVA
+1103 LAICGTARPVA
-1114 IRLTALSGMQMAA
+1114 IRLTAVSGIQMAA
-1127 TTLGSNLESPR
+1127 TTLGSSLESTR

>member
-9 VFTLLFVAVI
+9 VFALLFVGVI
-19 TQASAK
+19 TQASAE

-30 GVVYRITGTSVAV
+30 GVVYRITDTGVAV
-43 NNLATDNNLNGIVHI
+43 NNLAKDNNLNGIVYV

-68 YKVTGIDRLGNK
+68 YKVTGIDYLGNK

-91 INIADGAFQ
+91 KNIAEWTFTD
-100 YCNNLQTVKLGE
+100 CKNLQTVKLGE
-112 GISYVSKQMF
+112 GISYVSDEMF
-122 NDCTALKYV
+122 CDCTALQNV

-138 NIGSLAFGGCTS
+138 NIGVLAFKGCTS

-165 SAFSG
+165 GAFSD
-170 CKSLSNIELPKA
+170 
-182 LSSLGIY
+182 
-189 VFAGCESLSNIELPE
+189 CESLSNIELPE
-204 SLQTIGSNCFN
+204 SLQTIGFRCFN
-215 GCYKLSTIKVNPAN
+215 GCDKLSTIKVSPAN
-229 TYFATDGKAIF
+229 PYLSTDGKAIF

-249 AIPVTSYNVPSTV
+249 AIPLTSYNVPSTV
-262 RELRDQAFSHQESM
+262 RELESDAFCSQTDM
-276 TSITLPEGLVNIS
+276 TSITLPEGLTSIGR
-289 SSAFRYCS
+289 SAFSICHI
-297 KLEHLVIPSTV
+297 LEQLVIPSTV
-308 DSIGDEAFYGCS
+308 KSIDAYAFEGCS
-320 ALQQI
+320 ALSKI

-332 SLAYKV
+332 SLADGV
-338 LAYTGIKT
+338 LSNSGIKT
-346 LDIPSSVNYIGEDA
+346 LDIPSSVNYIGEGA
-360 FRNCESLQS
+360 FRNCKSLLS
-369 IKLPEGL
+369 INLPEGL
-376 TLINDELFDGCKQLS
+376 TLLNSDLFEGCEQLS

-397 TVTTIKKAA
+397 TVTTIKSGA

-412 LKTITLPASLST
+412 LKTITLPASLSAFGNQ
-424 LEIPSNNDIS
+424 PYMVKS

-449 GNKYFESDGTALYNK
+449 SNKYFESDGTALYNK
-464 AKDTLICFPGGV
+464 AKDTLICFPAGV
-476 TSFVVPQSVKT
+476 TSVVIPQSVKT
-487 IGVKAFC
+487 IGKKAFC
-494 NCDSLQNIMFE
+494 SCDSLQNIMFE
-505 YGVSD
+505 DGVSD
-510 LVIGEYAFKYC
+510 LIIEQYAFENC

-535 AKYEAFYGAHI
+535 AKYQAFNEAHI
-546 KKLVITTTRSKSFY
+546 KKLVITTTHPKSFY
-560 EYYLLK
+560 DYYLLRG
-566 DNSIETICAPASDF
+566 NTIETIYAPASDI
-580 SIIRKLTSSTLI
+580 SIIKSLKSSTLI
-592 PLNAI
+592 PLDAI
-597 YVPSDITIGSRS
+597 YVPSDITTGSRS
-609 IVFKLIKNE
+609 IVFKLVQNE
-618 DISGVDY
+618 ELSELDD

-649 VHAGLAP
+649 VLAGIAP
-656 EQAFTF
+656 EKAFTY
-662 TISAKNSLGHML
+662 TISAKDSQGNKV
-674 GSTYSF
+674 GSEYSF
-680 TKRTANYFKS
+680 TKETASLFKS

-716 DVCRFVYGSSYTKS
+716 DECYFTRPLDSSTK
-730 CDLKYNDEE
+730 CVLKYNDEE
-739 QSIKFTGFWP
+739 QSIKFTGYSP
-749 STTVTL
+749 STAVTL
-755 KYQELKGGRITYS
+755 TYIERKGGKITYS
-768 KEYDIMTKSM
+768 RNYNIMTKSL
-778 GLSTEYGK
+778 GLSAEFGK

-795 GSRDMTHHDAEIV
+795 GSRDMTYHDAEIV

-814 DRKTITQH
+814 DRETITQH
-822 GKTLHVTGCE
+822 GSTLHVTGCE
-832 PESYIQAEYAVMVKN
+832 PESYVNAGYAVMVKN
-847 GSDTKLYCSSSKAMQ
+847 GSETKLYYYSPSKSMQ

-886 TTNIED
+886 TTNIDD
-892 EEANTGFEWRRYDA
+892 EETNTGFEWRRYDA

-975 VVCHDENSAT
+975 AVCHDENSAT

-1018 ATTDENTHQTV
+1018 ATTDDNTHQTV

-1077 GEVELDEAYSDHLA
+1077 GEVELDEVYSDHLA
-1091 AKVTKVGDNELQ
+1091 AKVTKVGNNDLH
-1103 LAICGTTRPVA
+1103 LAICGTARPVA
-1114 IRLTALSGMQMAA
+1114 IRLTAVSGIQMAA
-1127 TTLGSNLESPR
+1127 TTLGSSLESTR

>member
-9 VFTLLFVAVI
+9 VFALLFAGVI
-19 TQASAK
+19 TQASAE

-30 GVVYRITGTSVAV
+30 GVVYRITNTGVAV
-43 NNLATDNNLNGIVHI
+43 NNLAADNNLNGIVYV

-68 YKVTGIDRLGNK
+68 YKVTGIDYLGNK

-91 INIADGAFQ
+91 KKIADRTFMN
-100 YCNNLQTVKLGE
+100 CNNLQTVKLGE
-112 GISYVSKQMF
+112 GISYVSEEMF
-122 NDCTALKYV
+122 YNCTALQNI

-138 NIGSLAFGGCTS
+138 YISTTAFRGCTS
-150 LKSLQLPKALESLGN
+150 LKSIQLPESLD
-165 SAFSG
+165 
-170 CKSLSNIELPKA
+170 
-182 LSSLGIY
+182 SLGDY
-189 VFAGCESLSNIELPE
+189 VFLDCESLSNIVLPK
-204 SLQTIGSNCFN
+204 SLHAIGHSCFS
-215 GCYKLSTIKVNPAN
+215 GCNELSTIKVSPAN
-229 TYFATDGKAIF
+229 PYFSTDGKAIF

-249 AIPVTSYNVPSTV
+249 TIPLTSYNIPSTV
-262 RELRDQAFSHQESM
+262 RELESYAFSAQTDM
-276 TSITLPEGLVNIS
+276 TSITMPEGLTSIGR
-289 SSAFRYCS
+289 SAFSSCY
-297 KLEHLVIPSTV
+297 KLEQLVIPSTV
-308 DSIGDEAFYGCS
+308 RSIDAGAFHGCS
-320 ALQQI
+320 ALNKI

-332 SLAYKV
+332 SLADGV
-338 LAYTGIKT
+338 LSNSGIKT
-346 LDIPSSVNYIGEDA
+346 LDIPSSVNYIGERA
-360 FRNCESLQS
+360 FSKCKSLLS
-369 IKLPEGL
+369 INLPDGL
-376 TLINDELFDGCKQLS
+376 TLLNYGLFEECEQLS

-397 TVTTIKKAA
+397 TVTTIKEDA
-406 FNDCKA
+406 FNGCKA

-424 LEIPSNNDIS
+424 LENEPYSGS
-434 IFSGCSALK
+434 GIFSGCSALK

-464 AKDTLICFPGGV
+464 TKDTLICFPRGV
-476 TSFVVPQSVKT
+476 TDVVVPQSVKT
-487 IGVKAFC
+487 IGRKAFFG
-494 NCDSLQNIMFE
+494 CDSLQNIMFDD
-505 YGVSD
+505 GVSD
-510 LVIGEYAFKYC
+510 LVIEERAFEKC
-521 KNINKLVITSGIKE
+521 KNINKFVITSAIKE
-535 AKYEAFYGAHI
+535 VKYDAFKDAHI
-546 KKLVITTTRSKSFY
+546 NQLIITTTRPESFY
-560 EYYLLK
+560 RTYFL
-566 DNSIETICAPASDF
+566 SGCTIETIYAPASDL
-580 SIIRKLTSSTLI
+580 STIKNYKSSSLI
-592 PLNAI
+592 PLDAI
-597 YVPSDITIGSRS
+597 YVASDITIGSRS
-609 IVFKLIKNE
+609 IAFKLVKNE
-618 DISGVDY
+618 TPSGLDE

-636 GNTEIEADENGRY
+636 GDTEIEADENGRY
-649 VHAGLAP
+649 VHAGLVP
-656 EQAFTF
+656 ERTFTY
-662 TISAKNSLGHML
+662 TISAKDSHGNKV
-674 GSTYSF
+674 GSAYSF
-680 TKRTANYFKS
+680 TKKTASLFKS
-690 FTLNSGQTYVA
+690 FTLYSGQTYVA
-701 SSNIRLNI
+701 SSNIRLNV

-716 DVCRFVYGSSYTKS
+716 DECRFVYGPSYTKS
-730 CDLKYNDEE
+730 CDLKYSDEV
-739 QSIKFTGFWP
+739 QSIKLTGFWP

-755 KYQELKGGRITYS
+755 KYQELKGGRVTYS
-768 KEYDIMTKSM
+768 KEYYIMTEGM
-778 GLSTEYGK
+778 GLSAEFGK

-795 GSRDMTHHDAEIV
+795 GSRNKTSHDAEVV

-814 DRKTITQH
+814 DRETITRH
-822 GKTLHVTGCE
+822 GSTLHVTGCE
-832 PESYIQAEYAVMVKN
+832 PESYVNAGYAVMVKN
-847 GSDTKLYCSSSKAMQ
+847 GSETKLYYYSPSKSMQ
-862 LPALTLETVAE
+862 LPALTLETVTE

-886 TTNIED
+886 TTNIDD

-926 ALRNLSASTY
+926 ALRNLSSSTY

-1005 KRDDAYATAKHTT
+1005 KRDDAYATAKHKT
-1018 ATTDENTHQTV
+1018 ATTDDNTHQTV

-1091 AKVTKVGDNELQ
+1091 AKVTKVGNNDLH
-1103 LAICGTTRPVA
+1103 LAICGTARPVA
-1114 IRLTALSGMQMAA
+1114 IRLTAVSGIQMAA
-1127 TTLGSNLESPR
+1127 TTLGSSLESTR

>member
-9 VFTLLFVAVI
+9 VFALLFVGVI
-19 TQASAK
+19 TQASAET
-25 AFTVN
+25 FTVN
-30 GVVYRITGTSVAV
+30 GVVYRITNTGVAV
-43 NNLATDNNLNGIVHI
+43 NNLAADNDLNGIVYV

-68 YKVTGIDRLGNK
+68 YKVTGIDYLGNK

-91 INIADGAFQ
+91 KKIADRTFMN
-100 YCNNLQTVKLGE
+100 CSNLQTVKLGE
-112 GISYVSKQMF
+112 GISYVSEEMF
-122 NDCTALKYV
+122 YNCTALKYV

-138 NIGSLAFGGCTS
+138 NIGRLAFGVCKS
-150 LKSLQLPKALESLGN
+150 LKALQLPKALDSLGDG
-165 SAFSG
+165 AFS
-170 CKSLSNIELPKA
+170 
-182 LSSLGIY
+182 
-189 VFAGCESLSNIELPE
+189 GCESLSNIELPE
-204 SLQTIGSNCFN
+204 SLQTIGTLCFY

-229 TYFATDGKAIF
+229 TYLATDGKAIF

-249 AIPVTSYNVPSTV
+249 TIPLTSYNIPSTV
-262 RELRDQAFSHQESM
+262 RELESYAFSAQTDM
-276 TSITLPEGLVNIS
+276 TSITMPEGLTSIGR
-289 SSAFRYCS
+289 SAFSSCY
-297 KLEHLVIPSTV
+297 KLEQLVIPSTV
-308 DSIGDEAFYGCS
+308 RSIDAGAFHGCS
-320 ALQQI
+320 ALNKI

-332 SLAYKV
+332 SLADGV
-338 LAYTGIKT
+338 LSNSGIKT
-346 LDIPSSVNYIGEDA
+346 LDIPSSVNYIGERA
-360 FRNCESLQS
+360 FSKCKSLLS
-369 IKLPEGL
+369 INLPDGL
-376 TLINDELFDGCKQLS
+376 TLLNYGLFEECEQLS

-397 TVTTIKKAA
+397 TVTTIKEDA
-406 FNDCKA
+406 FNGCKA

-424 LEIPSNNDIS
+424 LENEPYSGS
-434 IFSGCSALK
+434 GIFSGCSALK

-464 AKDTLICFPGGV
+464 TKDTLICFPRGV
-476 TSFVVPQSVKT
+476 TDVVVPQSVKT
-487 IGVKAFC
+487 IGRKAFFG
-494 NCDSLQNIMFE
+494 CDSLQNIMFDD
-505 YGVSD
+505 GVSD
-510 LVIGEYAFKYC
+510 LVIEERAFEKC
-521 KNINKLVITSGIKE
+521 KNINKFVITSAIKE
-535 AKYEAFYGAHI
+535 VKDDAFKDAHI
-546 KKLVITTTRSKSFY
+546 NQLIITTTRPESFY
-560 EYYLLK
+560 RTYFL
-566 DNSIETICAPASDF
+566 SGCTIETIYAPASDL
-580 SIIRKLTSSTLI
+580 STIKNYKSSSLI
-592 PLNAI
+592 PLDAI
-597 YVPSDITIGSRS
+597 YVASDITIGSRS
-609 IVFKLIKNE
+609 IAFKLVKNE
-618 DISGVDY
+618 TPSGLDE

-636 GNTEIEADENGRY
+636 GDTEIEADENGRY
-649 VHAGLAP
+649 VHAGLVP
-656 EQAFTF
+656 ERTFTY
-662 TISAKNSLGHML
+662 TISAKDSHGNKV
-674 GSTYSF
+674 GSAYSF
-680 TKRTANYFKS
+680 TKKTASLFKS
-690 FTLNSGQTYVA
+690 FTLYSGQTYVA
-701 SSNIRLNI
+701 SSNIRLNV

-716 DVCRFVYGSSYTKS
+716 DECRFVYGPSYTKS
-730 CDLKYNDEE
+730 CDLKYSDEV
-739 QSIKFTGFWP
+739 QSIKLTGFWP

-755 KYQELKGGRITYS
+755 KYQELKGGRVTYS
-768 KEYDIMTKSM
+768 KEYYIMTEGM
-778 GLSTEYGK
+778 GLSAEFGK

-795 GSRDMTHHDAEIV
+795 GSRNKTSHDAEVV

-814 DRKTITQH
+814 DRETITRH
-822 GKTLHVTGCE
+822 GSTLHVTGCE
-832 PESYIQAEYAVMVKN
+832 PESYIYAGYAVMVKN
-847 GSDTKLYCSSSKAMQ
+847 GSETKLYYYSPSKSKQ
-862 LPALTLETVAE
+862 LPALTLETVTE

-886 TTNIED
+886 TTNIDD

-975 VVCHDENSAT
+975 AVCHDENSAT

-1018 ATTDENTHQTV
+1018 ATTDDNTHQTV

-1091 AKVTKVGDNELQ
+1091 AKVTKVGNNDLH
-1103 LAICGTTRPVA
+1103 LAICGTARPVA
-1114 IRLTALSGMQMAA
+1114 IRLTAVSGIQMAA
-1127 TTLGSNLESPR
+1127 TTLGSSLESTR

>member
-9 VFTLLFVAVI
+9 VFALLFVGVI
-19 TQASAK
+19 TQASAES
-25 AFTVN
+25 FTVN
-30 GVVYRITGTSVAV
+30 GVVYRITDTGVAV
-43 NNLATDNNLNGIVHI
+43 NNLAIDNDLNGIVYV

-68 YKVTGIDRLGNK
+68 YKVTGIDYLGNK

-91 INIADGAFQ
+91 KKIADRTFMN
-100 YCNNLQTVKLGE
+100 CNNLQTVKLGE
-112 GISYVSKQMF
+112 GISYVSEEMF
-122 NDCTALKYV
+122 YNCTALQNV

-138 NIGSLAFGGCTS
+138 YISTTAFRGCTS
-150 LKSLQLPKALESLGN
+150 LKSIQLPESLD
-165 SAFSG
+165 
-170 CKSLSNIELPKA
+170 
-182 LSSLGIY
+182 SLGDY
-189 VFAGCESLSNIELPE
+189 VFLDCESLSNIVLPK
-204 SLQTIGSNCFN
+204 SLHAIGHSCFS
-215 GCYKLSTIKVNPAN
+215 GCNELSTIKVSPAN
-229 TYFATDGKAIF
+229 PYFSTDGKAIF

-249 AIPVTSYNVPSTV
+249 TIPLTSYNIPSTV
-262 RELRDQAFSHQESM
+262 RELESYAFSAQTDM
-276 TSITLPEGLVNIS
+276 TSITMPEGLTSIGR
-289 SSAFRYCS
+289 SAFSSCY
-297 KLEHLVIPSTV
+297 KLEQLVIPSTV
-308 DSIGDEAFYGCS
+308 RSIDAGAFHGCS
-320 ALQQI
+320 ALNKI

-332 SLAYKV
+332 SLADGV
-338 LAYTGIKT
+338 LSNSGIKT
-346 LDIPSSVNYIGEDA
+346 LDIPSSVNYIGERA
-360 FRNCESLQS
+360 FSKCKSLLS
-369 IKLPEGL
+369 INLPDGL
-376 TLINDELFDGCKQLS
+376 TLLNYGLFEECEQLS

-397 TVTTIKKAA
+397 TVTTIKEDA
-406 FNDCKA
+406 FNGCKA

-424 LEIPSNNDIS
+424 LENEPYSGS
-434 IFSGCSALK
+434 GIFSGCSALK

-464 AKDTLICFPGGV
+464 TKDTLICFPRGV
-476 TSFVVPQSVKT
+476 TDVVVPQSVKT
-487 IGVKAFC
+487 IGRKAFFG
-494 NCDSLQNIMFE
+494 CDSLQNIMFDD
-505 YGVSD
+505 GVSD
-510 LVIGEYAFKYC
+510 LVIEKRAFEKC
-521 KNINKLVITSGIKE
+521 KNINKFVITSAIKE
-535 AKYEAFYGAHI
+535 VKYDAFKDAHI
-546 KKLVITTTRSKSFY
+546 NQLIITTTRPESFY
-560 EYYLLK
+560 RTYFL
-566 DNSIETICAPASDF
+566 SGCTIETIYAPASDL
-580 SIIRKLTSSTLI
+580 STIKNYKSSSLI
-592 PLNAI
+592 PLDAI
-597 YVPSDITIGSRS
+597 YVASDITIGSRS
-609 IVFKLIKNE
+609 IAFKLVKNE
-618 DISGVDY
+618 TPSGLDE

-636 GNTEIEADENGRY
+636 GDTEIEADENGRY
-649 VHAGLAP
+649 VHAGLVP
-656 EQAFTF
+656 ERTFTY
-662 TISAKNSLGHML
+662 TISAKDSHGNKV
-674 GSTYSF
+674 GSAYSF
-680 TKRTANYFKS
+680 TKKTASLFKS
-690 FTLNSGQTYVA
+690 FTLYSGQTYVA
-701 SSNIRLNI
+701 SSNIRLNV

-716 DVCRFVYGSSYTKS
+716 DECRFVYGPSYTKS
-730 CDLKYNDEE
+730 CDLKYSDEV
-739 QSIKFTGFWP
+739 QSIKLTGFWP

-755 KYQELKGGRITYS
+755 KYQELKGGRVTYS
-768 KEYDIMTKSM
+768 KEYYIMTEGM
-778 GLSTEYGK
+778 GLSAEFGK

-795 GSRDMTHHDAEIV
+795 GSRNKTSHDAEVV

-814 DRKTITQH
+814 DRETITRH
-822 GKTLHVTGCE
+822 GSTLHVTGCE
-832 PESYIQAEYAVMVKN
+832 PESYIYAGYAVMVKN
-847 GSDTKLYCSSSKAMQ
+847 GSETKLYYYSPSKSKQ
-862 LPALTLETVAE
+862 LPALTLETVTE

-886 TTNIED
+886 TTNIDD

-926 ALRNLSASTY
+926 ALRNLSSSTY

-975 VVCHDENSAT
+975 AVCHDENSAT

-1018 ATTDENTHQTV
+1018 ATSDDNTHQTV

-1091 AKVTKVGDNELQ
+1091 AKVTKVGNNDLH
-1103 LAICGTTRPVA
+1103 LAICGTARPVA
-1114 IRLTALSGMQMAA
+1114 IRLTAVSGIQMAA
-1127 TTLGSNLESPR
+1127 TTLGSSLESTR

>member
-9 VFTLLFVAVI
+9 VFALLFVGVI
-19 TQASAK
+19 TQASAES
-25 AFTVN
+25 FTVN
-30 GVVYRITGTSVAV
+30 GVVYRITDTGVAV
-43 NNLATDNNLNGIVHI
+43 NNLAKDNNLNGIVYV

-68 YKVTGIDRLGNK
+68 YKVTGIDYLGNR

-91 INIADGAFQ
+91 KNIADWTFQ
-100 YCNNLQTVKLGE
+100 NCNNLQTVKLGE
-112 GISYVSKQMF
+112 GISYVSNEMF
-122 NDCTALKYV
+122 YNCTALKHV

-138 NIGSLAFGGCTS
+138 NIGSLAFGACTS

-170 CKSLSNIELPKA
+170 CKSLSNIELP
-182 LSSLGIY
+182 
-189 VFAGCESLSNIELPE
+189 E
-204 SLQTIGSNCFN
+204 SLQTIGILCFN
-215 GCYKLSTIKVNPAN
+215 GCDKLSTIKVSPAN
-229 TYFATDGKAIF
+229 PYFSTDGKAIF

-249 AIPVTSYNVPSTV
+249 AIPVTSYNIPSTV
-262 RELRDQAFSHQESM
+262 RELRYYAFSDQKDM

-289 SSAFRYCS
+289 SHAFSSCS
-297 KLEHLVIPSTV
+297 KLEQLVIPSTV
-308 DSIGDEAFYGCS
+308 DSIGENAFYSCS

-332 SLAYKV
+332 SLADRV
-338 LAYTGIKT
+338 LSYSGIKT
-346 LDIPSSVNYIGEDA
+346 LDIPSSVNYIGESA
-360 FRNCESLQS
+360 FSNCKSLQL
-369 IKLPEGL
+369 IKLPERL
-376 TLINDELFDGCKQLS
+376 TLLNYNLFVGCKQLS

-397 TVTTIKKAA
+397 TVTTIKCGA
-406 FNDCKA
+406 FHDCKA

-424 LEIPSNNDIS
+424 FENSSWSDNS

-464 AKDTLICFPGGV
+464 AKDTLICFPAGV
-476 TSFVVPQSVKT
+476 TGVVVPQSVKT
-487 IGVKAFC
+487 IGEKAFC
-494 NCDSLQNIMFE
+494 GCDSLQNIMFE
-505 YGVSD
+505 DGVSD
-510 LVIGEYAFKYC
+510 LVIEQYAFENC

-535 AKYEAFYGAHI
+535 AKYLAFDEAHI
-546 KKLVITTTRSKSFY
+546 KKLVITTTHSKSFY
-560 EYYLLK
+560 DYYLLRG
-566 DNSIETICAPASDF
+566 NTIETIYAPASDI
-580 SIIRKLTSSTLI
+580 SIIKSLKSSTLI
-592 PLNAI
+592 PLDAI

-618 DISGVDY
+618 ELSGLDD
-625 LPANTYPCVKI
+625 LPANTYPCVKWI
-636 GNTEIEADENGRY
+636 NTEIEADENGRY

-656 EQAFTF
+656 EKAFTY
-662 TISAKNSLGHML
+662 TISAKDSQGNKV
-674 GSTYSF
+674 GSEYSF
-680 TKRTANYFKS
+680 TKETASLFKS

-716 DVCRFVYGSSYTKS
+716 DECYFTRPLDSSTK
-730 CDLKYNDEE
+730 CVLKYNDEE
-739 QSIKFTGFWP
+739 QSIKFTGYSP
-749 STTVTL
+749 STAVTL
-755 KYQELKGGRITYS
+755 TYIERKGGKITYS
-768 KEYDIMTKSM
+768 RNYNIMTKSL
-778 GLSTEYGK
+778 GLSAEFGK

-795 GSRDMTHHDAEIV
+795 GSRDMTYHDAEIV

-814 DRKTITQH
+814 DRETITQH
-822 GKTLHVTGCE
+822 GSTLHVTGCE
-832 PESYIQAEYAVMVKN
+832 PESYVNAGYAVMVKN
-847 GSDTKLYCSSSKAMQ
+847 GSETKLYYYSPSKSMQ

-886 TTNIED
+886 TTNIDD
-892 EEANTGFEWRRYDA
+892 EETNTGFEWRRYDA

-975 VVCHDENSAT
+975 AVCHDENSAT

-1018 ATTDENTHQTV
+1018 ATSDDNTHQTV

-1091 AKVTKVGDNELQ
+1091 AKVTKVGDNDLQ
-1103 LAICGTTRPVA
+1103 LAICGTARPVA
-1114 IRLTALSGMQMAA
+1114 IRLTALSGIQMAA
-1127 TTLGSNLESPR
+1127 TTLGSSLESTR

>member
-9 VFTLLFVAVI
+9 VFALLFVGVI
-19 TQASAK
+19 TQASAE

-30 GVVYRITGTSVAV
+30 GVVYRITDTGVAV
-43 NNLATDNNLNGIVHI
+43 NNLATDNNLNGIVYV

-68 YKVTGIDRLGNK
+68 YKVTGIDYLGNK

-91 INIADGAFQ
+91 KNIAEWTFTD
-100 YCNNLQTVKLGE
+100 CKNLQTVKLGE
-112 GISYVSKQMF
+112 GISYVSDEMF
-122 NDCTALKYV
+122 CDCTALQNV

-138 NIGSLAFGGCTS
+138 NIGVLAFKGCTS

-165 SAFSG
+165 GAFSD
-170 CKSLSNIELPKA
+170 
-182 LSSLGIY
+182 
-189 VFAGCESLSNIELPE
+189 CESLSNIELPE
-204 SLQTIGSNCFN
+204 SLQTIGFRCFN
-215 GCYKLSTIKVNPAN
+215 GCDKLSTIKVSPAN
-229 TYFATDGKAIF
+229 PYLSTDGKAIF

-249 AIPVTSYNVPSTV
+249 AIPLTSYNVPSTV
-262 RELRDQAFSHQESM
+262 RELGYSAFSGQKDM
-276 TSITLPEGLVNIS
+276 TSITLPEGLTSIGR
-289 SSAFRYCS
+289 SAFGDCYI
-297 KLEHLVIPSTV
+297 LEQLVIPSTV
-308 DSIGDEAFYGCS
+308 KSIDADAFLGCS
-320 ALQQI
+320 ALNKI

-332 SLAYKV
+332 SLADGV
-338 LAYTGIKT
+338 LSYSGIKT
-346 LDIPSSVNYIGEDA
+346 LDIPSSVNYIGEKA

-376 TLINDELFDGCKQLS
+376 TLLNDELFDGCKQLS

-424 LEIPSNNDIS
+424 FENSSWSDNS

-443 SILVEA
+443 SIMVEA

-464 AKDTLICFPGGV
+464 AKDTLICFPAGV
-476 TSFVVPQSVKT
+476 TSVVVPQSVKT

-494 NCDSLQNIMFE
+494 SCDSLQNIMFE
-505 YGVSD
+505 DGVSD
-510 LVIGEYAFKYC
+510 LVIEQYAFKNC

-535 AKYEAFYGAHI
+535 AKYEAFYKAHI
-546 KKLVITTTRSKSFY
+546 KKLVITTTHSKSFY
-560 EYYLLK
+560 DYYLLRG
-566 DNSIETICAPASDF
+566 NTIETIYAPASDI
-580 SIIRKLTSSTLI
+580 SIIKSLKSSTLI
-592 PLNAI
+592 PLDAI
-597 YVPSDITIGSRS
+597 YVASDITIGSRS
-609 IVFKLIKNE
+609 IVFKLVKNE
-618 DISGVDY
+618 ELSGLDD

-636 GNTEIEADENGRY
+636 GNKEIEADENGRY

-656 EQAFTF
+656 NRAFTY
-662 TISAKNSLGHML
+662 TISAKDSQGENV
-674 GSTYSF
+674 GSAYSF
-680 TKRTANYFKS
+680 TKETASLFKS

-716 DVCRFVYGSSYTKS
+716 DVCRFVYGYSYTKS
-730 CDLKYNDEE
+730 CDLKYSDEV

-755 KYQELKGGRITYS
+755 NYQELKDGKVTYS
-768 KEYDIMTKSM
+768 KEYNITTKDM
-778 GLSTEYGK
+778 GLSAEFGK

-795 GSRDMTHHDAEIV
+795 GSRNKTYHDAEVV

-822 GKTLHVTGCE
+822 GSTLHVTGCE
-832 PESYIQAEYAVMVKN
+832 PESYVNAGYAVMVKN
-847 GSDTKLYCSSSKAMQ
+847 GSETKLYYYSPSKSMQ

-886 TTNIED
+886 TTNIDD
-892 EEANTGFEWRRYDA
+892 EETNTGFEWRRYDA

-975 VVCHDENSAT
+975 AVCHDENSAT

-1005 KRDDAYATAKHTT
+1005 KRDDAYATAKHAT
-1018 ATTDENTHQTV
+1018 ATTDDNTHQTV

-1077 GEVELDEAYSDHLA
+1077 GEVELDEVYSDHLA
-1091 AKVTKVGDNELQ
+1091 AKVTKVGNNDLH
-1103 LAICGTTRPVA
+1103 LAICGTARPVA
-1114 IRLTALSGMQMAA
+1114 IRLTAVSGIQMAA
-1127 TTLGSNLESPR
+1127 TTLGSSLESTR

>member
-9 VFTLLFVAVI
+9 VFALLFVGVI
-19 TQASAK
+19 TQASAE

-30 GVVYRITGTSVAV
+30 GVVYRITDTGVAV
-43 NNLATDNNLNGIVHI
+43 NNLAKDNNLNGIVYV

-68 YKVTGIDRLGNK
+68 YKVTGIDYLGNR

-91 INIADGAFQ
+91 KKIANQTFMN
-100 YCNNLQTVKLGE
+100 CKNLQTVWLGE
-112 GISYVSKQMF
+112 GISYVSNEMF
-122 NDCTALKYV
+122 YNCTALQNV

-138 NIGSLAFGGCTS
+138 YIGNLAFGVCTS
-150 LKSLQLPKALESLGN
+150 LKSLQLPEALESLGDRV
-165 SAFSG
+165 FS
-170 CKSLSNIELPKA
+170 
-182 LSSLGIY
+182 
-189 VFAGCESLSNIELPE
+189 GCESLSNIELPE
-204 SLQTIGSNCFN
+204 SLHAIGPLCFY
-215 GCYKLSTIKVNPAN
+215 GCKELSTIKVNSAN
-229 TYFATDGKAIF
+229 PYLATDGKAIF

-249 AIPVTSYNVPSTV
+249 TIPLTSYNVPSTV
-262 RELRDQAFSHQESM
+262 RELKHHAFSNQKDI
-276 TSITLPEGLVNIS
+276 TSITLPEGLVNIGS
-289 SSAFRYCS
+289 NAFEFCS

-308 DSIGDEAFYGCS
+308 DSIGISAFYDCS

-332 SLAYKV
+332 YLDDAV
-338 LAYTGIKT
+338 LAHTGIMK
-346 LDIPSSVNYIGEDA
+346 LDIPSSVNYIGERA
-360 FRNCESLQS
+360 FYGCKSLQS

-376 TLINDELFDGCKQLS
+376 TLLNYNLFDGCEQLS

-397 TVTTIKKAA
+397 TVTAIKNYA
-406 FNDCKA
+406 FNGCKA

-424 LEIPSNNDIS
+424 FENPSYSGNS

-464 AKDTLICFPGGV
+464 AKDTLICFPAGV
-476 TSFVVPQSVKT
+476 TSYVVPQSVKT
-487 IGVKAFC
+487 IATKAFC
-494 NCDSLQNIMFE
+494 GCDSLQNIMFDD
-505 YGVSD
+505 GVSD
-510 LVIGEYAFKYC
+510 LVIEERAFEEC
-521 KNINKLVITSGIKE
+521 KHINKLVITSGIKE
-535 AKYEAFYGAHI
+535 VKYYAFDGAHI
-546 KKLVITTTRSKSFY
+546 NKLVITTSHSKSFY
-560 EYYLLK
+560 DYYLLRG
-566 DNSIETICAPASDF
+566 NTIETIYAPASDI
-580 SIIRKLTSSTLI
+580 SIIKSLKSSTLI
-592 PLNAI
+592 PLDAI
-597 YVPSDITIGSRS
+597 YVASDITIGSRS
-609 IVFKLIKNE
+609 IVFKLVKNE
-618 DISGVDY
+618 ELSGFDE
-625 LPANTYPCVKI
+625 LPVNTYPCVKI
-636 GNTEIEADENGRY
+636 GNKEIEADENGRY
-649 VHAGLAP
+649 VHAGIAP
-656 EQAFTF
+656 EQAFTY
-662 TISAKNSLGHML
+662 TISAKDSWGNKV
-674 GSTYSF
+674 GSEYSF
-680 TKRTANYFKS
+680 TKETASLFKS

-701 SSNIRLNI
+701 SSNFRLNV

-716 DVCRFVYGSSYTKS
+716 DECRFVYGYSYTKS
-730 CDLKYNDEE
+730 CDLKYSDEV

-755 KYQELKGGRITYS
+755 NYQELKGGRVTYS
-768 KEYDIMTKSM
+768 KEYNIMTKDM
-778 GLSTEYGK
+778 GLSAEFGK

-795 GSRDMTHHDAEIV
+795 GSRNMTYHDAEVV

-822 GKTLHVTGCE
+822 GSTLHVTGCE
-832 PESYIQAEYAVMVKN
+832 PESYVNAGYAVMVKN
-847 GSDTKLYCSSSKAMQ
+847 GSETKLYYYSPSKSMQ
-862 LPALTLETVAE
+862 LPALTLETVTE

-886 TTNIED
+886 TTNIDD

-975 VVCHDENSAT
+975 AVCHDENSAT

-1005 KRDDAYATAKHTT
+1005 KRDDAYATAKHAT
-1018 ATTDENTHQTV
+1018 ATTDDNTHQTV

-1091 AKVTKVGDNELQ
+1091 AKVTKVGNNDLH
-1103 LAICGTTRPVA
+1103 LAICGTARPVA
-1114 IRLTALSGMQMAA
+1114 IRLTALSGIQMAA
-1127 TTLGSNLESPR
+1127 TTLGSSLESTR

>member
-1 MKFLHKLL
+1 M
-9 VFTLLFVAVI
+9 
-19 TQASAK
+19 
-25 AFTVN
+25 
-30 GVVYRITGTSVAV
+30 G
-43 NNLATDNNLNGIVHI
+43 
-58 PEEVQYGSTT
+58 
-68 YKVTGIDRLGNK
+68 
-80 DIKEISLPGTI
+80 
-91 INIADGAFQ
+91 DGAF
-100 YCNNLQTVKLGE
+100 
-112 GISYVSKQMF
+112 S
-122 NDCTALKYV
+122 
-131 SLPNSLQ
+131 
-138 NIGSLAFGGCTS
+138 
-150 LKSLQLPKALESLGN
+150 
-165 SAFSG
+165 
-170 CKSLSNIELPKA
+170 
-182 LSSLGIY
+182 
-189 VFAGCESLSNIELPE
+189 GCESLSNIELPE
-204 SLQTIGSNCFN
+204 SLQTIGTLCFY

-229 TYFATDGKAIF
+229 TYLATDGKAIF

-249 AIPVTSYNVPSTV
+249 TIPLTSYNVPSTV
-262 RELRDQAFSHQESM
+262 RELKHHAFSNQKDM
-276 TSITLPEGLVNIS
+276 TSITLPEGLVNIGRE
-289 SSAFRYCS
+289 AFEFCS
-297 KLEHLVIPSTV
+297 KLEQLVIPSTV
-308 DSIGDEAFYGCS
+308 DSIGMYAFHDCS

-325 NIPQGIK
+325 NIPQSIK
-332 SLAYKV
+332 YLAEAV
-338 LAYTGIKT
+338 LSGTGIKT
-346 LDIPSSVNYIGEDA
+346 LDIPSSVNYIGGSA
-360 FRNCESLQS
+360 FSNCKSLQS

-376 TLINDELFDGCKQLS
+376 TLLNYCLFDGCEQLS

-397 TVTTIKKAA
+397 TVTAIEDCA
-406 FNDCKA
+406 FNGCKA
-412 LKTITLPASLST
+412 LKTITLPASLCTFENTWS
-424 LEIPSNNDIS
+424 SNS

-449 GNKYFESDGTALYNK
+449 GNKYYESDGTALYNK
-464 AKDTLICFPGGV
+464 AKDTLVCFPAGV
-476 TSFVVPQSVKT
+476 TSYVVPQSVKT
-487 IGVKAFC
+487 IARKAFC
-494 NCDSLQNIMFE
+494 GCDSLQNIMFE
-505 YGVSD
+505 DGVSD
-510 LVIGEYAFKYC
+510 LVIEQYAFENC

-535 AKYEAFYGAHI
+535 AKYLAFDEAHI
-546 KKLVITTTRSKSFY
+546 KKLVITTTHSKSFY
-560 EYYLLK
+560 DYYLLRG
-566 DNSIETICAPASDF
+566 NTIETIYAPASDI
-580 SIIRKLTSSTLI
+580 SIIKSLKSSTLI
-592 PLNAI
+592 PLDAI
-597 YVPSDITIGSRS
+597 YVASDITIGSRS
-609 IVFKLIKNE
+609 IVFKLVKNE
-618 DISGVDY
+618 ELSGLDD

-649 VHAGLAP
+649 VHAGLDP
-656 EQAFTF
+656 GQAFTF
-662 TISAKNSLGHML
+662 TISAKNSLGNMV
-674 GSTYSF
+674 GSAYSF

-701 SSNIRLNI
+701 SSDIRLNV

-716 DVCRFVYGSSYTKS
+716 DVCRFVYGPSYTKS

-739 QSIKFTGFWP
+739 QSIKLTGFWP

-755 KYQELKGGRITYS
+755 KYQELKGGRVTYS

-786 ITPTSYTMT
+786 ITPTTYTMT

-847 GSDTKLYCSSSKAMQ
+847 GRDTKLYCSSSKSMQ

-975 VVCHDENSAT
+975 AVCHDENSAT

-1005 KRDDAYATAKHTT
+1005 KRDDAYATTKHAT
-1018 ATTDENTHQTV
+1018 ATTDDNTHQTV

-1091 AKVTKVGDNELQ
+1091 AKVTKVGDNELH
-1103 LAICGTTRPVA
+1103 LAICGTARPVT
-1114 IRLTALSGMQMAA
+1114 IRLTAVSGIQMAA
-1127 TTLGSNLESPR
+1127 TTLGSSLESTR

>member
-1 MKFLHKLL
+1 M
-9 VFTLLFVAVI
+9 
-19 TQASAK
+19 
-25 AFTVN
+25 N
-30 GVVYRITGTSVAV
+30 GVVYRITDTGVAV
-43 NNLATDNNLNGIVHI
+43 NNLATDNNLNGIVYV

-68 YKVTGIDRLGNK
+68 YKVTGIDYLGNR

-91 INIADGAFQ
+91 KKIADRTFMN
-100 YCNNLQTVKLGE
+100 CKNLQTVKLGV
-112 GISYVSKQMF
+112 GISYVSNEMF
-122 NDCTALKYV
+122 YNCTALQNI

-138 NIGSLAFGGCTS
+138 YISTTAFRGCTS
-150 LKSLQLPKALESLGN
+150 LKSIQLPESLD
-165 SAFSG
+165 
-170 CKSLSNIELPKA
+170 
-182 LSSLGIY
+182 SLGDY
-189 VFAGCESLSNIELPE
+189 VFLDCESLSNIVLPK
-204 SLQTIGSNCFN
+204 SLHAIGHSCFS
-215 GCYKLSTIKVNPAN
+215 GCNELSTIKVSPAN
-229 TYFATDGKAIF
+229 PYFSTDGKAIF

-249 AIPVTSYNVPSTV
+249 TIPLTSYNIPSTV
-262 RELRDQAFSHQESM
+262 RELESYAFSAQTDM
-276 TSITLPEGLVNIS
+276 TSITMPEGLTSIGR
-289 SSAFRYCS
+289 SAFSSCY
-297 KLEHLVIPSTV
+297 KLEQLVIPSTV
-308 DSIGDEAFYGCS
+308 RSIDAGAFHGCS
-320 ALQQI
+320 ALNKI

-332 SLAYKV
+332 SLADGV
-338 LAYTGIKT
+338 LSNSGIKT
-346 LDIPSSVNYIGEDA
+346 LDIPSSVNYIGERA
-360 FRNCESLQS
+360 FSKCKSLLS
-369 IKLPEGL
+369 INLPDGL
-376 TLINDELFDGCKQLS
+376 TLLNYGLFEECEQLS

-397 TVTTIKKAA
+397 TVTTIKEDA
-406 FNDCKA
+406 FNGCKA

-424 LEIPSNNDIS
+424 LENEPYSGS
-434 IFSGCSALK
+434 GIFSGCSALK

-464 AKDTLICFPGGV
+464 TKDTLICFPRGV
-476 TSFVVPQSVKT
+476 TDVVVPQSVKT
-487 IGVKAFC
+487 IGRKTFFG
-494 NCDSLQNIMFE
+494 CDSLQNIMFDD
-505 YGVSD
+505 GVSD
-510 LVIGEYAFKYC
+510 LVIEERAFEKC
-521 KNINKLVITSGIKE
+521 KNINKFVITSAIKE
-535 AKYEAFYGAHI
+535 VKYDAFKDAHI
-546 KKLVITTTRSKSFY
+546 NQLIITTTRPESFY
-560 EYYLLK
+560 RTSFL
-566 DNSIETICAPASDF
+566 SGCTIETIYAPASDL
-580 SIIRKLTSSTLI
+580 STIKNYKSSSLI
-592 PLNAI
+592 PLDAI
-597 YVPSDITIGSRS
+597 YVASDITIGSRS
-609 IVFKLIKNE
+609 IAFKLVKNE
-618 DISGVDY
+618 TPSGLDE

-636 GNTEIEADENGRY
+636 GDTEIEADENGRY
-649 VHAGLAP
+649 VHAGLVP
-656 EQAFTF
+656 ERTFTY
-662 TISAKNSLGHML
+662 TISAKDSHGNKV
-674 GSTYSF
+674 GSAYSF
-680 TKRTANYFKS
+680 TKKTASLFKS
-690 FTLNSGQTYVA
+690 FTLYSGQTYVA
-701 SSNIRLNI
+701 SSNIRLNV

-716 DVCRFVYGSSYTKS
+716 DECRFVYGPSYTKS
-730 CDLKYNDEE
+730 CDLKYSDEV
-739 QSIKFTGFWP
+739 QSIKLTGFWP

-755 KYQELKGGRITYS
+755 KYQELKGGRVTYS
-768 KEYDIMTKSM
+768 KEYYIMTEGM
-778 GLSTEYGK
+778 GLSAEFGK

-795 GSRDMTHHDAEIV
+795 GSRNKTSHDAEVV

-814 DRKTITQH
+814 DRETITRH
-822 GKTLHVTGCE
+822 GSTLHVTGCE
-832 PESYIQAEYAVMVKN
+832 PESYVNAGYAVMVKN
-847 GSDTKLYCSSSKAMQ
+847 GSETKLYYYSPSKSMQ
-862 LPALTLETVAE
+862 LPALTLETVTE

-886 TTNIED
+886 TTNIDD

-975 VVCHDENSAT
+975 AVCHDENSAT

-1018 ATTDENTHQTV
+1018 ATTDDNTHQTV

-1077 GEVELDEAYSDHLA
+1077 GEVELDEVYSDHLA
-1091 AKVTKVGDNELQ
+1091 AKVTKVGNNDLH
-1103 LAICGTTRPVA
+1103 LAICGTARPVA
-1114 IRLTALSGMQMAA
+1114 IRLTAVSGIQMAA
-1127 TTLGSNLESPR
+1127 TTLGSSLESTR

>member
-9 VFTLLFVAVI
+9 VFALLFVGVI
-19 TQASAK
+19 TQASAES
-25 AFTVN
+25 FTVN
-30 GVVYRITGTSVAV
+30 GVVYRITDTGVAV
-43 NNLATDNNLNGIVHI
+43 NNLAIDNDLNGIVYV

-68 YKVTGIDRLGNK
+68 YKVTGIDQFGNK
-80 DIKEISLPGTI
+80 EIREISLPGTI
-91 INIADGAFQ
+91 EKITNGTFVN
-100 YCNNLQTVKLGE
+100 CKNLQTVKLGD
-112 GISYVSKQMF
+112 GISYVSNEMF
-122 NDCTALKYV
+122 YNCTALQNV

-138 NIGSLAFGGCTS
+138 YISTTAFRGCTS
-150 LKSLQLPKALESLGN
+150 LKSIQLPESLD
-165 SAFSG
+165 
-170 CKSLSNIELPKA
+170 
-182 LSSLGIY
+182 SLGDY
-189 VFAGCESLSNIELPE
+189 VFLDCESLSNIVLPK
-204 SLQTIGSNCFN
+204 SLHAIGHSCFS
-215 GCYKLSTIKVNPAN
+215 GCNELSTIKVSPAN
-229 TYFATDGKAIF
+229 PYLSTDGKAIF

-249 AIPVTSYNVPSTV
+249 AIPLTSYNVPSTV
-262 RELRDQAFSHQESM
+262 RELESDAFCSQTDM
-276 TSITLPEGLVNIS
+276 TSITMPEGLTSIGR
-289 SSAFRYCS
+289 SAFSSCY
-297 KLEHLVIPSTV
+297 KLEQLVIPSTV
-308 DSIGDEAFYGCS
+308 RSIDAGAFHGCS
-320 ALQQI
+320 ALNKI

-332 SLAYKV
+332 SMADGV
-338 LAYTGIKT
+338 LSNSGIKT
-346 LDIPSSVNYIGEDA
+346 LDIPSSVNYIGERA
-360 FRNCESLQS
+360 FSNCKSLLS
-369 IKLPEGL
+369 INLPDGL
-376 TLINDELFDGCKQLS
+376 TLLNYGLFEECEQLS

-397 TVTTIKKAA
+397 TVTTIKEDA
-406 FNDCKA
+406 FNGCKA

-424 LEIPSNNDIS
+424 LENEPYSGS
-434 IFSGCSALK
+434 GIFSGCSALK

-464 AKDTLICFPGGV
+464 TKDTLICFPRGV
-476 TSFVVPQSVKT
+476 TDVVVPQSVKT
-487 IGVKAFC
+487 IGRKAFFG
-494 NCDSLQNIMFE
+494 CDSLQNIMFDD
-505 YGVSD
+505 GVSD
-510 LVIGEYAFKYC
+510 LVIEERAFEKC
-521 KNINKLVITSGIKE
+521 KNINKFVITSAIKE
-535 AKYEAFYGAHI
+535 VKYDAFKDAHI
-546 KKLVITTTRSKSFY
+546 NQLIITTTRPESFY
-560 EYYLLK
+560 RTYFL
-566 DNSIETICAPASDF
+566 NGCTIETIYAPASDL
-580 SIIRKLTSSTLI
+580 STIKNHTSSSLI
-592 PLNAI
+592 PLDAI
-597 YVPSDITIGSRS
+597 YVASDITIGSRS
-609 IVFKLIKNE
+609 IAFKLVKNE
-618 DISGVDY
+618 APSGLDE

-636 GNTEIEADENGRY
+636 GDTEIEADENGRY
-649 VHAGLAP
+649 VHAGLTP
-656 EQAFTF
+656 ERTFTY
-662 TISAKNSLGHML
+662 TISAKDSHGNKV
-674 GSTYSF
+674 GSAYSF
-680 TKRTANYFKS
+680 TKKTASLFKS
-690 FTLNSGQTYVA
+690 FTLYSGQTYVA
-701 SSNIRLNI
+701 SSNIRLNV

-716 DVCRFVYGSSYTKS
+716 DECRFVYGPSYTKS
-730 CDLKYNDEE
+730 CDLKYSDEV
-739 QSIKFTGFWP
+739 QSIKLTGFWP

-755 KYQELKGGRITYS
+755 KYQELKGGRVTYS
-768 KEYDIMTKSM
+768 KEYYIMTEGM
-778 GLSTEYGK
+778 GLSAEFGK

-795 GSRDMTHHDAEIV
+795 GSRNKTSHDAEVV

-814 DRKTITQH
+814 DRETITRH
-822 GKTLHVTGCE
+822 GSTLHVTGCE
-832 PESYIQAEYAVMVKN
+832 PESYVNAGYAVMVKN
-847 GSDTKLYCSSSKAMQ
+847 GSETKLYYDSPSKSMQ
-862 LPALTLETVAE
+862 LPALTLETVTE

-886 TTNIED
+886 TTNIDD

-975 VVCHDENSAT
+975 AVCHDENSAT

-1005 KRDDAYATAKHTT
+1005 KRDDAYATTKHAT
-1018 ATTDENTHQTV
+1018 ATTDDNTHQTV

-1091 AKVTKVGDNELQ
+1091 AKVTKVGDNELH
-1103 LAICGTTRPVA
+1103 LAICGTARPVA
-1114 IRLTALSGMQMAA
+1114 IRLTAVSGIQMAA
-1127 TTLGSNLESPR
+1127 TTLGSSLESTR

>member
-9 VFTLLFVAVI
+9 VFALLFVSVI
-19 TQASAK
+19 TQASAE

-30 GVVYRITGTSVAV
+30 GVVYRITDTGVAV
-43 NNLATDNNLNGIVHI
+43 NNLATDNDLNGIVYV

-68 YKVTGIDRLGNK
+68 YKVTGIDCLGNK

-91 INIADGAFQ
+91 KKIADQTFQ
-100 YCNNLQTVKLGE
+100 DCKNLQTVKLGE
-112 GISYVSKQMF
+112 GISYVSRNMF
-122 NDCTALKYV
+122 LNCTALKYV

-138 NIGSLAFGGCTS
+138 NIGSYAFYGCSSLISVNIPSRVTVIGGSAFHLCTS
-150 LKSLQLPKALESLGN
+150 LKSIQLPKALESLGN

-170 CKSLSNIELPKA
+170 CKSLSNIELP
-182 LSSLGIY
+182 
-189 VFAGCESLSNIELPE
+189 E
-204 SLQTIGSNCFN
+204 SLQTIGFNCFF
-215 GCYKLSTIKVNPAN
+215 GCKELSTIKVSPAN
-229 TYFATDGKAIF
+229 PYFSTDGKAIF
-240 NKDKTVLYT
+240 NKDKTVLYI

-262 RELRDQAFSHQESM
+262 RELKDFAFSYQRGM
-276 TSITLPEGLVNIS
+276 TSITLPEGLVNIGS
-289 SSAFRYCS
+289 NAFEECS

-308 DSIGDEAFYGCS
+308 ESIGENAFYSCS

-325 NIPQGIK
+325 NIP
-332 SLAYKV
+332 
-338 LAYTGIKT
+338 
-346 LDIPSSVNYIGEDA
+346 SSVNYIGERA
-360 FRNCESLQS
+360 FCSCTSLLS
-369 IKLPEGL
+369 INLPEGL
-376 TLINDELFDGCKQLS
+376 TLLNYDLFSGCKQLS

-397 TVTTIKKAA
+397 TVTTIKSGA
-406 FNDCKA
+406 FNNCEA

-424 LEIPSNNDIS
+424 FENSSENTSYSYNS
-434 IFSGCSALK
+434 IFSSCSALK

-464 AKDTLICFPGGV
+464 AKDTLICFPAGV
-476 TSFVVPQSVKT
+476 TSVVVPQSVKT
-487 IGVKAFC
+487 IGVKAFYC
-494 NCDSLQNIMFE
+494 CDSLQNIMFE
-505 YGVSD
+505 DGVSD
-510 LVIGEYAFKYC
+510 LVIEVEAFHNC
-521 KNINKLVITSGIKE
+521 KNINKMVITSGIKE
-535 AKYEAFYGAHI
+535 VKYRAFSDAHI
-546 KKLVITTTRSKSFY
+546 KKLVITTTHPKSFY
-560 EYYLLK
+560 GGYLCY
-566 DNSIETICAPASDF
+566 SETIYAPASDL
-580 SIIRKLTSSTLI
+580 SIIKNYTSSTII
-592 PLNAI
+592 PLDAI
-597 YVPSDITIGSRS
+597 YVPSDITTGSRS
-609 IVFKLIKNE
+609 IVFKLVQNE
-618 DISGVDY
+618 ELSGLDE

-636 GNTEIEADENGRY
+636 GDTEIKADENGRY
-649 VHAGLAP
+649 VHAGIAP
-656 EQAFTF
+656 ERTFTY
-662 TISAKNSLGHML
+662 TISAKDSQGNEV
-674 GSTYSF
+674 GSAYSF
-680 TKRTANYFKS
+680 TKETASLFKS
-690 FTLNSGQTYVA
+690 FRLNSGQTYVA
-701 SSNIRLNI
+701 SSNFWLNI
-709 DPEMEQP
+709 DPEMEEP
-716 DVCRFVYGSSYTKS
+716 DECRFVYGPSYTKS
-730 CDLKYNDEE
+730 CDLKYSDEV
-739 QSIKFTGFWP
+739 QSIKLTGFWP
-749 STTVTL
+749 STTVNL
-755 KYQELKGGRITYS
+755 KYQELKGGRLTYS
-768 KEYDIMTKSM
+768 EDYNIMTKSM
-778 GLSTEYGK
+778 RLSAEFGK

-795 GSRDMTHHDAEIV
+795 GSRDMTYHDAEIV

-814 DRKTITQH
+814 DRETITQH
-822 GKTLHVTGCE
+822 GSTLHVTGCE
-832 PESYIQAEYAVMVKN
+832 PESYVNAGYAVMVKN
-847 GSDTKLYCSSSKAMQ
+847 GNETKLYYYSPSKSMQ

-975 VVCHDENSAT
+975 AVCHDENSAT

-1018 ATTDENTHQTV
+1018 ATTDDNTHQTV

-1091 AKVTKVGDNELQ
+1091 AKVTKVGNNDLH
-1103 LAICGTTRPVA
+1103 LAICGTARPVA
-1114 IRLTALSGMQMAA
+1114 IRLTAVSGIQMAA
-1127 TTLGSNLESPR
+1127 TTLGSSLESTR

>member
-9 VFTLLFVAVI
+9 VFALLFVGVI
-19 TQASAK
+19 TQASAE

-30 GVVYRITGTSVAV
+30 GVVYRITDTGVAV
-43 NNLATDNNLNGIVHI
+43 NNLAKDNNLNGIVYV

-68 YKVTGIDRLGNK
+68 YKVTGIDYFGNK
-80 DIKEISLPGTI
+80 DIREISLPGTI
-91 INIADGAFQ
+91 KNIADWTFQ
-100 YCNNLQTVKLGE
+100 NCNNLQTVKLGE
-112 GISYVSKQMF
+112 GISYVSDRMF
-122 NDCTALKYV
+122 NNCTALKHV

-138 NIGSLAFGGCTS
+138 NIGSLAFGACTS

-170 CKSLSNIELPKA
+170 C
-182 LSSLGIY
+182 
-189 VFAGCESLSNIELPE
+189 ESLSNIELPE
-204 SLQTIGSNCFN
+204 SLQTIGILCFN
-215 GCYKLSTIKVNPAN
+215 GCDNLSTIKVSPAN
-229 TYFATDGKAIF
+229 PYFSTDGKAIF

-249 AIPVTSYNVPSTV
+249 AIPVTSYNIPSTV
-262 RELRDQAFSHQESM
+262 RELRYYAFSDQKDM
-276 TSITLPEGLVNIS
+276 TSITLPEGLVSIS
-289 SSAFRYCS
+289 SYAFSGCS

-308 DSIGDEAFYGCS
+308 DSISNYAFYGCS

-325 NIPQGIK
+325 NIPQSIK
-332 SLAYKV
+332 SLADGV
-338 LAYTGIKT
+338 LSYSGIKT
-346 LDIPSSVNYIGEDA
+346 LDIPSSVNYIGESA
-360 FRNCESLQS
+360 FSNCKSLQS
-369 IKLPEGL
+369 IKLPERL
-376 TLINDELFDGCKQLS
+376 TLLNYNLFDGCERLS

-397 TVTTIKKAA
+397 TVTAIEDCA
-406 FNDCKA
+406 FNGCKA
-412 LKTITLPASLST
+412 LQTITLPASLCTFENTSW
-424 LEIPSNNDIS
+424 SDNS

-449 GNKYFESDGTALYNK
+449 GNKYYESDGTALYNK
-464 AKDTLICFPGGV
+464 AKDTLVCFPAGV
-476 TSFVVPQSVKT
+476 TSYVVPQSVKT
-487 IGVKAFC
+487 IARKAFC
-494 NCDSLQNIMFE
+494 GCDSLQNIMFE
-505 YGVSD
+505 DGVSD
-510 LVIGEYAFKYC
+510 LVIEQYAFENC
-521 KNINKLVITSGIKE
+521 ENINRLVITSGIKE
-535 AKYEAFYGAHI
+535 TKYGAFNDAHI
-546 KKLVITTTRSKSFY
+546 NKLVITTTHPRSFY
-560 EYYLLK
+560 EYYLLR
-566 DNSIETICAPASDF
+566 DNTIETIYAPASDL
-580 SIIRKLTSSTLI
+580 SIIKNLKSSTLI
-592 PLNAI
+592 PLDAI
-597 YVPSDITIGSRS
+597 YVASDITIGSRS
-609 IVFKLIKNE
+609 IVFKLVKNE
-618 DISGVDY
+618 ELSGLDE
-625 LPANTYPCVKI
+625 LPVNTYPCVKI
-636 GNTEIEADENGRY
+636 GNKEIEADENGRY

-656 EQAFTF
+656 DREFTY
-662 TISAKNSLGHML
+662 TISAKDSQGENV
-674 GSTYSF
+674 GSAYSF
-680 TKRTANYFKS
+680 TKETASLFKS

-701 SSNIRLNI
+701 SSNIRLNV

-716 DVCRFVYGSSYTKS
+716 DECRFVYGYSYTKS
-730 CDLKYNDEE
+730 CDLKYSDEV

-755 KYQELKGGRITYS
+755 NYQELKDGKVTYS
-768 KEYDIMTKSM
+768 KEYNIMTKDM
-778 GLSTEYGK
+778 GLSAEFGK

-795 GSRDMTHHDAEIV
+795 GSRNKTYHDAEVV

-822 GKTLHVTGCE
+822 GSTLHVTGCE
-832 PESYIQAEYAVMVKN
+832 PESYVNAGYAVMVKN
-847 GSDTKLYCSSSKAMQ
+847 GSETKLYYYSPNNSKQ

-886 TTNIED
+886 TTNIDD

-915 NCPVVDGVMTG
+915 NCPVVDGIMTG

-1005 KRDDAYATAKHTT
+1005 KRDDAYATAKHAT
-1018 ATTDENTHQTV
+1018 ATTDDNTHQTV

-1091 AKVTKVGDNELQ
+1091 AKVTKVGDNELH
-1103 LAICGTTRPVA
+1103 LAICGTARPVA
-1114 IRLTALSGMQMAA
+1114 IRLTAVSGIQMAA
-1127 TTLGSNLESPR
+1127 TTLGSSLESTR

>member
-9 VFTLLFVAVI
+9 VFALLFVGVI
-19 TQASAK
+19 TQASAE

-30 GVVYRITGTSVAV
+30 GVVYRITDTGVAV
-43 NNLATDNNLNGIVHI
+43 NNLATDNNLNGIVYV

-68 YKVTGIDRLGNK
+68 YKVTGIDYLGNR

-91 INIADGAFQ
+91 KKIADQTFKN
-100 YCNNLQTVKLGE
+100 CKNLQTVKLGV
-112 GISYVSKQMF
+112 GISYVSNEMF
-122 NDCTALKYV
+122 YNCTALQNI

-138 NIGSLAFGGCTS
+138 YISTTAFRGCTS
-150 LKSLQLPKALESLGN
+150 LKSIQLPESLD
-165 SAFSG
+165 
-170 CKSLSNIELPKA
+170 
-182 LSSLGIY
+182 SLGDY
-189 VFAGCESLSNIELPE
+189 VFLDCESLSNIVLPK
-204 SLQTIGSNCFN
+204 SLHAIGHSCFS
-215 GCYKLSTIKVNPAN
+215 GCNELSTIKVSPAN
-229 TYFATDGKAIF
+229 PYFSTDGKAIF

-249 AIPVTSYNVPSTV
+249 TIPLTSYNIPSTV
-262 RELRDQAFSHQESM
+262 RELESYAFSAQTDM
-276 TSITLPEGLVNIS
+276 TSITMPEGLTSIGR
-289 SSAFRYCS
+289 SAFSSCY
-297 KLEHLVIPSTV
+297 KLEQLVIPSTV
-308 DSIGDEAFYGCS
+308 RSIDAGAFHGCS
-320 ALQQI
+320 ALNKI

-332 SLAYKV
+332 SLADGV
-338 LAYTGIKT
+338 LSNSGIKT
-346 LDIPSSVNYIGEDA
+346 LDIPSSVNYIGERA
-360 FRNCESLQS
+360 FSKCKSLLS
-369 IKLPEGL
+369 INLPDGL
-376 TLINDELFDGCKQLS
+376 TLLNYGLFEECEQLS

-397 TVTTIKKAA
+397 TVTTIKEDA
-406 FNDCKA
+406 FNGCKA

-424 LEIPSNNDIS
+424 LENEPYSGS
-434 IFSGCSALK
+434 GIFSGCSALK

-464 AKDTLICFPGGV
+464 TKDTLICFPRGV
-476 TSFVVPQSVKT
+476 TDVVVPQSVKT
-487 IGVKAFC
+487 IGRKAFFG
-494 NCDSLQNIMFE
+494 CDSLQNIMFDD
-505 YGVSD
+505 GVSD
-510 LVIGEYAFKYC
+510 LVIEERAFEKC
-521 KNINKLVITSGIKE
+521 KNINKFVITSAIKE
-535 AKYEAFYGAHI
+535 VKYDAFKDAHI
-546 KKLVITTTRSKSFY
+546 NQLIITTTRPESFY
-560 EYYLLK
+560 RTYFL
-566 DNSIETICAPASDF
+566 SGCTIETIYAPASDL
-580 SIIRKLTSSTLI
+580 STIKNYKSSSLI
-592 PLNAI
+592 PLDAI
-597 YVPSDITIGSRS
+597 YVASDITIGSRS
-609 IVFKLIKNE
+609 IAFKLVKNE
-618 DISGVDY
+618 TPSGLDE

-636 GNTEIEADENGRY
+636 GDTEIEADENGRY
-649 VHAGLAP
+649 VHAELVP
-656 EQAFTF
+656 ERTFTY
-662 TISAKNSLGHML
+662 TISAKDSHGNKV
-674 GSTYSF
+674 GSAYSF
-680 TKRTANYFKS
+680 TKKTASLFKS
-690 FTLNSGQTYVA
+690 FTLYSGQTYVA
-701 SSNIRLNI
+701 SSNIRLNV

-716 DVCRFVYGSSYTKS
+716 DECRFVYGPSYTKS
-730 CDLKYNDEE
+730 CDLKYSDEV
-739 QSIKFTGFWP
+739 QSIKLTGFWP

-755 KYQELKGGRITYS
+755 KYQELKGGRVTYS
-768 KEYDIMTKSM
+768 KEYYIMTEGM
-778 GLSTEYGK
+778 GLSAEFGK

-795 GSRDMTHHDAEIV
+795 GSRNKTSHDAEVV

-814 DRKTITQH
+814 DRETITRH
-822 GKTLHVTGCE
+822 GSTLHVTGCE
-832 PESYIQAEYAVMVKN
+832 PESYVNAGYAVMVKN
-847 GSDTKLYCSSSKAMQ
+847 GSETQLYYYSPSKSMQ
-862 LPALTLETVAE
+862 LPALTLETVTE

-886 TTNIED
+886 TTNIDD

-975 VVCHDENSAT
+975 AVCHDENSAT

-1018 ATTDENTHQTV
+1018 ATSDDNTHQTV

-1064 EEQIFSTPYSTAI
+1064 EEQIFSTPYSTTI

-1091 AKVTKVGDNELQ
+1091 AKVTKVGNNDLH
-1103 LAICGTTRPVA
+1103 LAICGTARPVA
-1114 IRLTALSGMQMAA
+1114 IRLTAVSGIQMAA
-1127 TTLGSNLESPR
+1127 TTLGSSLESTR